1 MATYN
6 KETFKRLF
14 QSKFNLSKWQML
26 LQDYFHADKVRVSP
40 EVLDE
45 DAEDRKGY
53 FLGSM
58 TTRDNYELGFFYY
71 EMEDGSVLR
80 RKVGLRNL
88 IRPYLGYGFDAALA
102 VFNDGTNWR
111 LSLICDLKED
121 ATSTKRFTYVF
132 GDEKAF
138 YKTPIL
144 RFESLRTKANEFLEI
159 KKAFSVEALSDDFFD
174 EYRKQYAEFVKF
186 LTGKEYVKKGNKW
199 VEQETGEP
207 DVQYFT
213 SFKEDDKLVR
223 DYIKKM
229 MGRIVFLY
237 FLQSKGWLADNLH
250 YMHDLFYDA
259 SDEVKGNFLDKVLE
273 PMFFGLLNTKLEDRS
288 SAPLVNGV
296 GVKYIPNA
304 DEIPY
309 LNGGLFQ
316 QEKIDEVDSV
326 FPAGMFQSLF
336 DFFDSYNFTIDEND
350 PNDAEVGVDPEMLG
364 KIFENLLEDNKDKGA
379 FYTPK
384 EIVRYMC
391 QESLTAYL
399 QTGIEDAEVKEHIA
413 NFVKTN
419 DVEELGGAS
428 SELAMSIDQKL
439 IDVKICDPAIGS
451 GAFPMGLLRELYAC
465 RKSIEIFEEDNAAD
479 IKRHIIQN
487 NIYGVDIEKG
497 AVDIARLRFWL
508 ALIIDEK
515 EPMPLPN
522 LDFKIMQGNSLLE
535 SYKGVDL
542 DVTSKKLK
550 TGKDTKKTRGVLSL
564 GFEETDV
571 QKTIQD
577 LVKSYFSITD
587 HTLRAQRR
595 QQIDKYVKDYIKV
608 CAEGNH
614 EVQDAVDELEIPND
628 QFFLWHTYFADVFEQ
643 GGFDIV
649 IGNPPYI
656 GVKGHREIFEQVRL
670 GNLGKYFIGKMDYLY
685 FFFHLSLTMLKL
697 NGVSSFIT
705 TNYYVTADGAVK
717 LRKHL
722 RVSSSLLSL
731 INLGEMRLFENAPG
745 QHNMITLFRRTEG
758 DNKKDICRILDVHRT
773 GALNEILFTDI
784 ITGKDAETVYSVSS
798 QNMLFDGSECYIR
811 LANSQSTS
819 IDNILMKIQNGNQTI
834 REICTINQGI
844 VSGADYVSEKHL
856 SKYPISSQKRDG
868 IFVLDELHPS
878 DASVLNTILH
888 NSNDKTLLKVF
899 FKNSDIGKYVTN
911 EKSTKHI
918 LFLGK
923 DIKNELMLKKLYPII
938 AEHIYAFKQI
948 LVDKR
953 ASLNEKTEQWFT
965 LNRGTSHPEV
975 FSKCKIVCPQRSK
988 TNTFGYNECEW
999 YAASDVFFLTNPKEG
1014 YDLKYI
1020 LGLLNSKLYFMWLYS
1035 KGKRKGETLEL
1046 TATPLSEIPIKKVAD
1061 REMSSVVLL
1070 VDSII
1075 SAKKQGKNTS
1085 ALENQIDFLVYHLY
1099 GLTYDEVLI
1108 VDPDTPISREEYE
1121 AYKEE

>member
-26 LQDYFHADKVRVSP
+26 LQDYFHADKVRVRA
-40 EVLDE
+40 EALDE

-58 TTRDNYELGFFYY
+58 TTQDNYELGFFYY
-71 EMEDGSVLR
+71 DMEDGSVLR

-88 IRPYLGYGFDAALA
+88 ILPYLGYGFDAALA

-132 GDEKAF
+132 GDEKAY
-138 YKTPIL
+138 YKTPVS
-144 RFESLRTKANEFLEI
+144 RFVDLQKKANEFLEI
-159 KKAFSVEALSDDFFD
+159 KKAFSVEALSDDFFAA
-174 EYRKQYAEFVKF
+174 YRRQYAEFVKF

-213 SFKEDDKLVR
+213 SFKKDDKLVR

-237 FLQSKGWLADNLH
+237 FLQSKGWLAGNLH

-259 SDEVKGNFLDKVLE
+259 SDEVKGDFLDKVLE
-273 PMFFGLLNTKLEDRS
+273 PMFFGLLNTKPEDRS

-316 QEKIDEVDSV
+316 QEKIDEVESV

-399 QTGIEDAEVKEHIA
+399 QTGIDDAEVKEHIA

-571 QKTIQD
+571 QKIIQD

-614 EVQDAVDELEIPND
+614 EVQDAVDELETPND
-628 QFFLWHTYFADVFEQ
+628 QFFLWHTYFADVFEK

-649 IGNPPYI
+649 IGNPPYVNVEGI
-656 GVKGHREIFEQVRL
+656 SVEDKKIYKDTFTCFEKRADLFSLFLEMALTKLASASAVVTYIIPSIIHSNLSYKKLRNL
-670 GNLGKYFIGKMDYLY
+670 FLDNKWLSEVCYTGGKVFHAPTVDTTILRFCKRGNKKII
-685 FFFHLSLTMLKL
+685 LK
-697 NGVSSFIT
+697 NAVEFENQKVSSVPSDYFSLFQNLISISDQK
-705 TNYYVTADGAVK
+705 TNDLMGK
-717 LRKHL
+717 LFNHDFP
-722 RVSSSLLSL
+722 
-731 INLGEMRLFENAPG
+731 RLDEN
-745 QHNMITLFRRTEG
+745 F
-758 DNKKDICRILDVHRT
+758 
-773 GALNEILFTDI
+773 
-784 ITGKDAETVYSVSS
+784 SV
-798 QNMLFDGSECYIR
+798 F
-811 LANSQSTS
+811 
-819 IDNILMKIQNGNQTI
+819 
-834 REICTINQGI
+834 QGI
-844 VSGADYVSEKHL
+844 VTGNNPAFIFDSEAEALSNGIDKELLHSLCHGRDIERYAVRSRERRILYVDSSINLSTYPNTEKWLLTFKEELDKRNQGKSDIIAWNSLHRPRVKSELDLKEKIL
-856 SKYPISSQKRDG
+856 VQNTRNEALKTRICA
-868 IFVLDELHPS
+868 VLDDKSVYGSQGVNFIIPNDVHASLRYLLGILDSTLINYLFATRFLNLAIKAEYLKQLRIPIPS
-878 DASVLNTILH
+878 AVILKQLESLVSKVL
-888 NSNDKTLLKVF
+888 
-899 FKNSDIGKYVTN
+899 
-911 EKSTKHI
+911 E
-918 LFLGK
+918 
-923 DIKNELMLKKLYPII
+923 LKKVNIE
-938 AEHIYAFKQI
+938 A
-948 LVDKR
+948 DTT
-953 ASLNEKTEQWFT
+953 SLE
-965 LNRGTSHPEV
+965 
-975 FSKCKIVCPQRSK
+975 
-988 TNTFGYNECEW
+988 Y
-999 YAASDVFFLTNPKEG
+999 
-1014 YDLKYI
+1014 
-1020 LGLLNSKLYFMWLYS
+1020 
-1035 KGKRKGETLEL
+1035 
-1046 TATPLSEIPIKKVAD
+1046 
-1061 REMSSVVLL
+1061 
-1070 VDSII
+1070 
-1075 SAKKQGKNTS
+1075 
-1085 ALENQIDFLVYHLY
+1085 QIDFLVYHLY

-1108 VDPDTPISREEYE
+1108 VDPETPISREEYE

>member
-58 TTRDNYELGFFYY
+58 TTQDNYELGFFYY

-111 LSLICDLKED
+111 LSLICDLNED

-207 DVQYFT
+207 DAQYFT

-237 FLQSKGWLADNLH
+237 FLQSKGWLAGNLH

-273 PMFFGLLNTKLEDRS
+273 PMFFGLLNTKPEDRS
-288 SAPLVNGV
+288 SAPMVNGV

-304 DEIPY
+304 DKIPY

-316 QEKIDEVDSV
+316 QEKIDEVDSC

-399 QTGIEDAEVKEHIA
+399 QTGIDDAEVKEHIA

-649 IGNPPYI
+649 IGNPPY
-656 GVKGHREIFEQVRL
+656 GVSIKDDYRKAVVASWGNVPDYEIYYYFIVLAAPLLKEKGIMSYIIPNTFLFNTFAKHFREMLVEKWNVLEILDCTKFPIFESAVVRNAINLFQKDSEGSKQVGYRNTANVTSFSDLLEREREFMTVESLLAMNQNWGLAFYLGANDIKVINQISSSIDSICNHYDVSQGYIPYRKSDLIKIYGKEEGERIVKERLWHSLQPLDNTYIQEIYGRDITKYSYHSTGEYVKYGKHLACYVDLKFFNSSRLLVREI
-670 GNLGKYFIGKMDYLY
+670 
-685 FFFHLSLTMLKL
+685 
-697 NGVSSFIT
+697 
-705 TNYYVTADGAVK
+705 TN
-717 LRKHL
+717 
-722 RVSSSLLSL
+722 
-731 INLGEMRLFENAPG
+731 P
-745 QHNMITLFRRTEG
+745 Q
-758 DNKKDICRILDVHRT
+758 
-773 GALNEILFTDI
+773 I
-784 ITGKDAETVYSVSS
+784 IAC
-798 QNMLFDGSECYIR
+798 L
-811 LANSQSTS
+811 
-819 IDNILMKIQNGNQTI
+819 
-834 REICTINQGI
+834 
-844 VSGADYVSEKHL
+844 
-856 SKYPISSQKRDG
+856 
-868 IFVLDELHPS
+868 LDELFVNDPQLI
-878 DASVLNTILH
+878 SVIVRDERYSL
-888 NSNDKTLLKVF
+888 
-899 FKNSDIGKYVTN
+899 
-911 EKSTKHI
+911 E
-918 LFLGK
+918 FLWG
-923 DIKNELMLKKLYPII
+923 I
-938 AEHIYAFKQI
+938 
-948 LVDKR
+948 
-953 ASLNEKTEQWFT
+953 
-965 LNRGTSHPEV
+965 
-975 FSKCKIVCPQRSK
+975 
-988 TNTFGYNECEW
+988 
-999 YAASDVFFLTNPKEG
+999 
-1014 YDLKYI
+1014 
-1020 LGLLNSKLYFMWLYS
+1020 LNSKLATYYHFHHS
-1035 KGKRKGETLEL
+1035 PKATKGAFPKILVQDIKGF
-1046 TATPLSEIPIKKVAD
+1046 PLPIASNEQISSLGKVSKKV
-1061 REMSSVVLL
+1061 LT
-1070 VDSII
+1070 
-1075 SAKKQGKNTS
+1075 KKKSNLSTDTS

>member
-40 EVLDE
+40 EILDE

-58 TTRDNYELGFFYY
+58 TTQDNYELGFFYY

-132 GDEKAF
+132 GDEKAY

-186 LTGKEYVKKGNKW
+186 LTGKEYVKKGKKW
-199 VEQETGEP
+199 VEQKTGEP
-207 DVQYFT
+207 DAQYFT
-213 SFKEDDKLVR
+213 SFKKDDKLVR

-237 FLQSKGWLADNLH
+237 FLQSKGWLAGNLH

-259 SDEVKGNFLDKVLE
+259 SDEVKGDFLDKVLE
-273 PMFFGLLNTKLEDRS
+273 PMFFGLLNTKPEDRS

-399 QTGIEDAEVKEHIA
+399 QTDIDDAEVKEHIA
-413 NFVKTN
+413 NYVKTN

-587 HTLRAQRR
+587 HTKRAQRR
-595 QQIDKYVKDYIKV
+595 QQIDKYVKDYIKI

-614 EVQDAVDELEIPND
+614 EVQDAVDKLEIPND
-628 QFFLWHTYFADVFEQ
+628 QFFLWHTYFADVFEK

-649 IGNPPYI
+649 IGNPPY
-656 GVKGHREIFEQVRL
+656 GVSIKDDYRKAVVASWGNVPDYEIYYYFIVLAAPLLKEKGIMSYIIPKTFLFNTFAKHFREMLVEKWNVLEILDCTKFPIFESAVVRNAINLFQKDSEGSKQVGYRNTANVTSFSDLLEREREFMTVESLLAMNQNWGLAYFLPTSIRNVVNLISSSPLTVKDVFPEISQGLIAYDKYKGQSEEIIKSRAYHSFIYKDGLKKWLWGEDVTRYNLTWNGKEYIDYCNGIANPRNPSFFVGKRMLVREITNPSIFAALIEIEAYNDPSIIIVKESR
-670 GNLGKYFIGKMDYLY
+670 DYP
-685 FFFHLSLTMLKL
+685 
-697 NGVSSFIT
+697 I
-705 TNYYVTADGAVK
+705 
-717 LRKHL
+717 
-722 RVSSSLLSL
+722 
-731 INLGEMRLFENAPG
+731 
-745 QHNMITLFRRTEG
+745 
-758 DNKKDICRILDVHRT
+758 
-773 GALNEILFTDI
+773 EIL
-784 ITGKDAETVYSVSS
+784 V
-798 QNMLFDGSECYIR
+798 
-811 LANSQSTS
+811 
-819 IDNILMKIQNGNQTI
+819 
-834 REICTINQGI
+834 GI
-844 VSGADYVSEKHL
+844 
-856 SKYPISSQKRDG
+856 
-868 IFVLDELHPS
+868 
-878 DASVLNTILH
+878 
-888 NSNDKTLLKVF
+888 
-899 FKNSDIGKYVTN
+899 
-911 EKSTKHI
+911 
-918 LFLGK
+918 
-923 DIKNELMLKKLYPII
+923 M
-938 AEHIYAFKQI
+938 
-948 LVDKR
+948 
-953 ASLNEKTEQWFT
+953 
-965 LNRGTSHPEV
+965 
-975 FSKCKIVCPQRSK
+975 
-988 TNTFGYNECEW
+988 
-999 YAASDVFFLTNPKEG
+999 
-1014 YDLKYI
+1014 
-1020 LGLLNSKLYFMWLYS
+1020 NSKLATFFHFNHSPKATKGAFPKILVQDIKEYPLPKVNLDERKILMRLVDDVTTIK
-1035 KGKRKGETLEL
+1035 KGK
-1046 TATPLSEIPIKKVAD
+1046 SIAD
-1061 REMSSVVLL
+1061 
-1070 VDSII
+1070 
-1075 SAKKQGKNTS
+1075 TS

-1108 VDPDTPISREEYE
+1108 VDPETPISREEYE
-1121 AYKEE
+1121 SYNIEQ

>member
-40 EVLDE
+40 EILDE

-58 TTRDNYELGFFYY
+58 TTQDNYELGFFYY
-71 EMEDGSVLR
+71 EMDDGSVLR

-111 LSLICDLKED
+111 LSLICDLKEN

-132 GDEKAF
+132 GDEKAY

-186 LTGKEYVKKGNKW
+186 LTGKEYVKKGKKW
-199 VEQETGEP
+199 VEQKTGEP
-207 DVQYFT
+207 DAQYFT
-213 SFKEDDKLVR
+213 SFKKDDKLVR

-237 FLQSKGWLADNLH
+237 FLQSKGWLAGNLH

-259 SDEVKGNFLDKVLE
+259 SDEVKGDFLDKVLE
-273 PMFFGLLNTKLEDRS
+273 PMFFGLLNTKPEDRS

-316 QEKIDEVDSV
+316 QEKIDEVDSC

-399 QTGIEDAEVKEHIA
+399 QTGIDDAEVKEHIA
-413 NFVKTN
+413 NYVKTN

-508 ALIIDEK
+508 PLIIDEK

-614 EVQDAVDELEIPND
+614 EVQDAVDKLEIPND
-628 QFFLWHTYFADVFEQ
+628 QFFLWHTYFADVFEK

-649 IGNPPYI
+649 IGNPPY
-656 GVKGHREIFEQVRL
+656 GVSIKDDYRKAVVASWGNVPDYEIYYYFIVLAAPLLKEKGIMSYIIPNTFLFNTFAKHFREMLVEKWNVLEILDCTKFPIFESAVVRNAINLFQKDSEGSKQVGYRNTANVTSFSDLLEREREFMTVESLLAMNQNWGVAYFLPTSIRNVVNLISSSPLTVKDVFPEISQGLIAYDKYKGQSEEIIKSRAYHSFIYKDGLKKWLWGEDVTRYNLTWNGKEYIDYCNGIANPRNPSFFVGKRMLVREITNPSIFAALIEIEAYNDPSIIIVKESR
-670 GNLGKYFIGKMDYLY
+670 DYP
-685 FFFHLSLTMLKL
+685 
-697 NGVSSFIT
+697 I
-705 TNYYVTADGAVK
+705 
-717 LRKHL
+717 
-722 RVSSSLLSL
+722 
-731 INLGEMRLFENAPG
+731 
-745 QHNMITLFRRTEG
+745 
-758 DNKKDICRILDVHRT
+758 
-773 GALNEILFTDI
+773 EIL
-784 ITGKDAETVYSVSS
+784 V
-798 QNMLFDGSECYIR
+798 
-811 LANSQSTS
+811 
-819 IDNILMKIQNGNQTI
+819 
-834 REICTINQGI
+834 GI
-844 VSGADYVSEKHL
+844 
-856 SKYPISSQKRDG
+856 
-868 IFVLDELHPS
+868 
-878 DASVLNTILH
+878 
-888 NSNDKTLLKVF
+888 
-899 FKNSDIGKYVTN
+899 
-911 EKSTKHI
+911 
-918 LFLGK
+918 
-923 DIKNELMLKKLYPII
+923 M
-938 AEHIYAFKQI
+938 
-948 LVDKR
+948 
-953 ASLNEKTEQWFT
+953 
-965 LNRGTSHPEV
+965 
-975 FSKCKIVCPQRSK
+975 
-988 TNTFGYNECEW
+988 
-999 YAASDVFFLTNPKEG
+999 
-1014 YDLKYI
+1014 
-1020 LGLLNSKLYFMWLYS
+1020 NSKLATFFHFNHSPKATKGAFPKILVQDIKEYPLPKVNLDERKILMRLVDDVTTIK
-1035 KGKRKGETLEL
+1035 KGK
-1046 TATPLSEIPIKKVAD
+1046 SIAD
-1061 REMSSVVLL
+1061 
-1070 VDSII
+1070 
-1075 SAKKQGKNTS
+1075 TS

-1108 VDPDTPISREEYE
+1108 VDPETPISREEYQSYNIE
-1121 AYKEE
+1121 Q

>member
-40 EVLDE
+40 EALDE
-45 DAEDRKGY
+45 DTEDRKGY

-102 VFNDGTNWR
+102 VFNDGINWR

-132 GDEKAF
+132 GDEKAY
-138 YKTPIL
+138 YKTPVS
-144 RFESLRTKANEFLEI
+144 RFVDLQKKANEFLEI
-159 KKAFSVEALSDDFFD
+159 KKAFSVEALSDDFFAA
-174 EYRKQYAEFVKF
+174 YRKQYAEFVKF

-237 FLQSKGWLADNLH
+237 FLQSKGWLAGNLH

-259 SDEVKGNFLDKVLE
+259 SDEVKEDFLDKVLE
-273 PMFFGLLNTKLEDRS
+273 PMFFGLLNTKPEDRS

-428 SELAMSIDQKL
+428 SELAMSIDRKL

-649 IGNPPYI
+649 IGNPPY
-656 GVKGHREIFEQVRL
+656 GVSIKDDYRKAVVASWGNVPDYEIYYYFIVLAAPLLKEKGIMSYIIPNTFLFNTFAKYFREMLVEKWNVLEILDCTKFPIFESAVVRNAINLFQKDSEGSKQVGYRNTANVTSFSDLLEREREFMTVESLLAMNQNWGLAYFLPTSIRNVVNLISSSPLAVKDVFPEISQGLIAYDKYKGQSEKIIKSRAYHSFVYKDGLKKWLWGEDVTRYNLTWNGKEYIDYCNGIANPRNPSFFVGKRMLVREITNPSIFAALIEIEAYNDPSIIIVKESR
-670 GNLGKYFIGKMDYLY
+670 DYP
-685 FFFHLSLTMLKL
+685 
-697 NGVSSFIT
+697 I
-705 TNYYVTADGAVK
+705 
-717 LRKHL
+717 
-722 RVSSSLLSL
+722 
-731 INLGEMRLFENAPG
+731 
-745 QHNMITLFRRTEG
+745 
-758 DNKKDICRILDVHRT
+758 
-773 GALNEILFTDI
+773 EIL
-784 ITGKDAETVYSVSS
+784 V
-798 QNMLFDGSECYIR
+798 
-811 LANSQSTS
+811 
-819 IDNILMKIQNGNQTI
+819 
-834 REICTINQGI
+834 GI
-844 VSGADYVSEKHL
+844 
-856 SKYPISSQKRDG
+856 
-868 IFVLDELHPS
+868 
-878 DASVLNTILH
+878 
-888 NSNDKTLLKVF
+888 
-899 FKNSDIGKYVTN
+899 
-911 EKSTKHI
+911 
-918 LFLGK
+918 
-923 DIKNELMLKKLYPII
+923 M
-938 AEHIYAFKQI
+938 
-948 LVDKR
+948 
-953 ASLNEKTEQWFT
+953 
-965 LNRGTSHPEV
+965 
-975 FSKCKIVCPQRSK
+975 
-988 TNTFGYNECEW
+988 
-999 YAASDVFFLTNPKEG
+999 
-1014 YDLKYI
+1014 
-1020 LGLLNSKLYFMWLYS
+1020 NSKLATFFHFNHSPKATKGAFPKILVQDIKEFPLPKVNSDERKILMRLVDDVTTIK
-1035 KGKRKGETLEL
+1035 KGK
-1046 TATPLSEIPIKKVAD
+1046 
-1061 REMSSVVLL
+1061 
-1070 VDSII
+1070 SI
-1075 SAKKQGKNTS
+1075 AETS

>member
-14 QSKFNLSKWQML
+14 QSKFNLSKWQIL

-45 DAEDRKGY
+45 DAKDRKGY

-58 TTRDNYELGFFYY
+58 TTQDNYELGFFYY

-199 VEQETGEP
+199 VEQKTGEP
-207 DVQYFT
+207 DAQYFT
-213 SFKEDDKLVR
+213 SFKKDDKLVR

-237 FLQSKGWLADNLH
+237 FLQSKGWLAGNLH

-273 PMFFGLLNTKLEDRS
+273 PMFFGLLNTRSEDRS

-428 SELAMSIDQKL
+428 SELAMSIDRKL

-649 IGNPPYI
+649 IGNPPY
-656 GVKGHREIFEQVRL
+656 GVSIKDDYRKAVVASWGNVPDYEIYYYFIVLAAPLLKEKGIMSYIIPNTFLFNTFAKYFREMLVEKWNVLEILDCTKFPIFESAVVRNAINLFQKDSEGSKQVGYRNTANVTSFSDLLEREREFMTVESLLAMNQNWGLAYFLPTSIRNVVNLISSSPLAVKDVFPEISQGLIAYDKYKGQSEKIIKSRAYHSFVYKDGLKKWLWGEDVTRYNLTWNGKEYIDYCNGIANPRNPSFFVGKRMLVREITNPSIFAALIEIEAYNDPSIIIVKESR
-670 GNLGKYFIGKMDYLY
+670 DYP
-685 FFFHLSLTMLKL
+685 
-697 NGVSSFIT
+697 I
-705 TNYYVTADGAVK
+705 
-717 LRKHL
+717 
-722 RVSSSLLSL
+722 
-731 INLGEMRLFENAPG
+731 
-745 QHNMITLFRRTEG
+745 
-758 DNKKDICRILDVHRT
+758 
-773 GALNEILFTDI
+773 EIL
-784 ITGKDAETVYSVSS
+784 V
-798 QNMLFDGSECYIR
+798 
-811 LANSQSTS
+811 
-819 IDNILMKIQNGNQTI
+819 
-834 REICTINQGI
+834 GI
-844 VSGADYVSEKHL
+844 
-856 SKYPISSQKRDG
+856 
-868 IFVLDELHPS
+868 
-878 DASVLNTILH
+878 
-888 NSNDKTLLKVF
+888 
-899 FKNSDIGKYVTN
+899 
-911 EKSTKHI
+911 
-918 LFLGK
+918 
-923 DIKNELMLKKLYPII
+923 M
-938 AEHIYAFKQI
+938 
-948 LVDKR
+948 
-953 ASLNEKTEQWFT
+953 
-965 LNRGTSHPEV
+965 
-975 FSKCKIVCPQRSK
+975 
-988 TNTFGYNECEW
+988 
-999 YAASDVFFLTNPKEG
+999 
-1014 YDLKYI
+1014 
-1020 LGLLNSKLYFMWLYS
+1020 NSKLATFFHFNHSPKATKGAFPKILVQDIKEFPLPKVNSDERKILMRLVDDVTTIK
-1035 KGKRKGETLEL
+1035 KGK
-1046 TATPLSEIPIKKVAD
+1046 
-1061 REMSSVVLL
+1061 
-1070 VDSII
+1070 SI
-1075 SAKKQGKNTS
+1075 AETS

-1121 AYKEE
+1121 AYKEK

>member
-58 TTRDNYELGFFYY
+58 TTQDNYELGFFYY

-111 LSLICDLKED
+111 LSLICDLKEN

-174 EYRKQYAEFVKF
+174 AYRKQYAEFVKF
-186 LTGKEYVKKGNKW
+186 ITGKEYVKKGNKW

-237 FLQSKGWLADNLH
+237 FLQSKGWLAGNLH

-259 SDEVKGNFLDKVLE
+259 SDEVKGDFLDKVLE
-273 PMFFGLLNTKLEDRS
+273 PMFFGLLNTKPEDRS

-304 DEIPY
+304 HEIPY

-595 QQIDKYVKDYIKV
+595 QQIDKYVKDYIKI

-628 QFFLWHTYFADVFEQ
+628 QFFLWHTYFADVFEK

-649 IGNPPYI
+649 IGNPPYVNVEGI
-656 GVKGHREIFEQVRL
+656 SVEDKKIYKDTFTCFEKRADLFSLFLEMALTKL
-670 GNLGKYFIGKMDYLY
+670 GSASAVVTYIIPSIIHSNLSYKKLRNLFLDNKWLSEVCYTGGKV
-685 FFFHLSLTMLKL
+685 FHAPTVDTTILRFCKRGNKKIILK
-697 NGVSSFIT
+697 NAVDFENQQVSSVPSDYFSLFQNLISISDQK
-705 TNYYVTADGAVK
+705 TNDLMGK
-717 LRKHL
+717 LFNHDFP
-722 RVSSSLLSL
+722 
-731 INLGEMRLFENAPG
+731 RLDEN
-745 QHNMITLFRRTEG
+745 F
-758 DNKKDICRILDVHRT
+758 
-773 GALNEILFTDI
+773 
-784 ITGKDAETVYSVSS
+784 SV
-798 QNMLFDGSECYIR
+798 F
-811 LANSQSTS
+811 
-819 IDNILMKIQNGNQTI
+819 
-834 REICTINQGI
+834 QGI
-844 VSGADYVSEKHL
+844 VTGNNPAFIFDSEAEALSNGIDKELLHPLCHGRDIERYAVRSRERRILYVDSSINLSTYPNTEKWLLTFKEELDKRNQGKSDIIAWNSLHRPRVKSELDWKEKIL
-856 SKYPISSQKRDG
+856 VQNTRNEALKTRICA
-868 IFVLDELHPS
+868 VLDDKSVYGSQGVNFIIPNDVHASLRYLLGILDSTLINYLFATKFLNLAIKAEYLKQLRMPIPS
-878 DASVLNTILH
+878 AAIQKQLESLVSRVL
-888 NSNDKTLLKVF
+888 
-899 FKNSDIGKYVTN
+899 
-911 EKSTKHI
+911 E
-918 LFLGK
+918 
-923 DIKNELMLKKLYPII
+923 LKKVNIE
-938 AEHIYAFKQI
+938 A
-948 LVDKR
+948 D
-953 ASLNEKTEQWFT
+953 T
-965 LNRGTSHPEV
+965 TS
-975 FSKCKIVCPQRSK
+975 
-988 TNTFGYNECEW
+988 
-999 YAASDVFFLTNPKEG
+999 
-1014 YDLKYI
+1014 
-1020 LGLLNSKLYFMWLYS
+1020 
-1035 KGKRKGETLEL
+1035 
-1046 TATPLSEIPIKKVAD
+1046 
-1061 REMSSVVLL
+1061 
-1070 VDSII
+1070 
-1075 SAKKQGKNTS
+1075 
-1085 ALENQIDFLVYHLY
+1085 LENQIDFLVYHLY

-1108 VDPDTPISREEYE
+1108 QILQSLVRSMRHIKRNKDGIW
-1121 AYKEE
+1121 K

>member
-1 MATYN
+1 
-6 KETFKRLF
+6 
-14 QSKFNLSKWQML
+14 ML

-58 TTRDNYELGFFYY
+58 TTQDNYELGFFYY

-159 KKAFSVEALSDDFFD
+159 KKAFSVEALSDDFFAA
-174 EYRKQYAEFVKF
+174 YRKQYAEFVKF

-199 VEQETGEP
+199 VEQKTGEP

-237 FLQSKGWLADNLH
+237 FLQSKGWLAGNLH

-259 SDEVKGNFLDKVLE
+259 SDEVKVDFLDKVLE
-273 PMFFGLLNTKLEDRS
+273 PMFFGLLNTKPEDRS

-304 DEIPY
+304 DKIPY

-316 QEKIDEVDSV
+316 QEKIDEVDSC

-399 QTGIEDAEVKEHIA
+399 QTDIDDAEVKEHIA

-587 HTLRAQRR
+587 HTKRAQRR

-628 QFFLWHTYFADVFEQ
+628 QFFLWHTYFADVFEK

-649 IGNPPYI
+649 IGNPPYVNVEGI
-656 GVKGHREIFEQVRL
+656 SVEDKKIYKDTFTCFEKRADLFSLFLEMALTKLASASAVVTYIIPSIIHSNLSYKKLRNL
-670 GNLGKYFIGKMDYLY
+670 FLDNKWLSEVCYTGGKVFHAPTVDTTILRFCKSGNKKII
-685 FFFHLSLTMLKL
+685 LK
-697 NGVSSFIT
+697 NAVDFENQQVSSVPSDYFSLFQNLISISDQK
-705 TNYYVTADGAVK
+705 TNDLMGK
-717 LRKHL
+717 LFNHDFP
-722 RVSSSLLSL
+722 
-731 INLGEMRLFENAPG
+731 RLDEN
-745 QHNMITLFRRTEG
+745 F
-758 DNKKDICRILDVHRT
+758 
-773 GALNEILFTDI
+773 
-784 ITGKDAETVYSVSS
+784 SV
-798 QNMLFDGSECYIR
+798 F
-811 LANSQSTS
+811 
-819 IDNILMKIQNGNQTI
+819 
-834 REICTINQGI
+834 QGI
-844 VSGADYVSEKHL
+844 VTGNNPAFIFASEAEALSNGIDKELLHPLCHGRDIERYAVRSRERRILYLNNSVNIETYPNTETWLAAFKDAL
-856 SKYPISSQKRDG
+856 SKRREAKNGAIQWYSLQWPRVKRELDLKEK
-868 IFVLDELHPS
+868 ILVQNTRNEALKTRICAVLDDKSVYGSQGVNFIILNDVHVSLRYLLGILDSTLINYLFATKFLNLAIKAEYLKQLRIPIPS
-878 DASVLNTILH
+878 AVILKQLESLVSKVL
-888 NSNDKTLLKVF
+888 
-899 FKNSDIGKYVTN
+899 
-911 EKSTKHI
+911 E
-918 LFLGK
+918 
-923 DIKNELMLKKLYPII
+923 LKKVNIE
-938 AEHIYAFKQI
+938 A
-948 LVDKR
+948 DTT
-953 ASLNEKTEQWFT
+953 SLE
-965 LNRGTSHPEV
+965 
-975 FSKCKIVCPQRSK
+975 
-988 TNTFGYNECEW
+988 Y
-999 YAASDVFFLTNPKEG
+999 
-1014 YDLKYI
+1014 
-1020 LGLLNSKLYFMWLYS
+1020 
-1035 KGKRKGETLEL
+1035 
-1046 TATPLSEIPIKKVAD
+1046 
-1061 REMSSVVLL
+1061 
-1070 VDSII
+1070 
-1075 SAKKQGKNTS
+1075 
-1085 ALENQIDFLVYHLY
+1085 QIDFCVYHLY

-1108 VDPDTPISREEYE
+1108 VDPETPISREEYQSYNIE
-1121 AYKEE
+1121 Q

>member
-40 EVLDE
+40 EILDE

-58 TTRDNYELGFFYY
+58 TTQDNYELGFFYY

-132 GDEKAF
+132 GDEKAY

-186 LTGKEYVKKGNKW
+186 LTGKEYVKKGKKW
-199 VEQETGEP
+199 VEQKTGEP
-207 DVQYFT
+207 DAQYFT
-213 SFKEDDKLVR
+213 SFKKDDKLVR

-237 FLQSKGWLADNLH
+237 FLQSKGWLAGNLH

-259 SDEVKGNFLDKVLE
+259 SDEVKGDFLDKVLE
-273 PMFFGLLNTKLEDRS
+273 PMFFGLLNTKPEDRS

-399 QTGIEDAEVKEHIA
+399 QTDIDDAEVKEHIA
-413 NFVKTN
+413 NYVKTN

-465 RKSIEIFEEDNAAD
+465 RKSIEIFKEDNAAD

-587 HTLRAQRR
+587 HTKRAQRR
-595 QQIDKYVKDYIKV
+595 QQIDKYVKDYIKI

-614 EVQDAVDELEIPND
+614 EVQDAVDKLEIPND
-628 QFFLWHTYFADVFEQ
+628 QFFLWHTYFADVFEK

-649 IGNPPYI
+649 IGNPPY
-656 GVKGHREIFEQVRL
+656 GVSIKDDYRKAVVASWGNVPDYEIYYYFIVLAAPLLKEKGIMSYIIPKTFLFNTFAKHFREMLVEKWNVLEILDCTKFPIFESAVVRNAINLFQKDSEGSKQVGYRNTANVTSFSDLLEREREFMTVESLLAMNQNWGLAYFLPTSIRNVVNLISSSPLTVKDVFPEISQGLIAYDKYKGQSEEIIKSRAYHSFIYKDGLKKWLWGEDVTRYNLTWNGKEYIDYCNGIANPRNPSFFVGKRMLVREITNPSIFAALIEIEAYNDPSIIIVKESR
-670 GNLGKYFIGKMDYLY
+670 DYP
-685 FFFHLSLTMLKL
+685 
-697 NGVSSFIT
+697 I
-705 TNYYVTADGAVK
+705 
-717 LRKHL
+717 
-722 RVSSSLLSL
+722 
-731 INLGEMRLFENAPG
+731 
-745 QHNMITLFRRTEG
+745 
-758 DNKKDICRILDVHRT
+758 
-773 GALNEILFTDI
+773 EIL
-784 ITGKDAETVYSVSS
+784 V
-798 QNMLFDGSECYIR
+798 
-811 LANSQSTS
+811 
-819 IDNILMKIQNGNQTI
+819 
-834 REICTINQGI
+834 GI
-844 VSGADYVSEKHL
+844 
-856 SKYPISSQKRDG
+856 
-868 IFVLDELHPS
+868 
-878 DASVLNTILH
+878 
-888 NSNDKTLLKVF
+888 
-899 FKNSDIGKYVTN
+899 
-911 EKSTKHI
+911 
-918 LFLGK
+918 
-923 DIKNELMLKKLYPII
+923 M
-938 AEHIYAFKQI
+938 
-948 LVDKR
+948 
-953 ASLNEKTEQWFT
+953 
-965 LNRGTSHPEV
+965 
-975 FSKCKIVCPQRSK
+975 
-988 TNTFGYNECEW
+988 
-999 YAASDVFFLTNPKEG
+999 
-1014 YDLKYI
+1014 
-1020 LGLLNSKLYFMWLYS
+1020 NSKLATFFHFNHSPKATKGAFPKILVQDIKEYPLPKVNLDERKILMRLVDDVTTIK
-1035 KGKRKGETLEL
+1035 KGK
-1046 TATPLSEIPIKKVAD
+1046 SIAD
-1061 REMSSVVLL
+1061 
-1070 VDSII
+1070 
-1075 SAKKQGKNTS
+1075 TS

-1108 VDPDTPISREEYE
+1108 VDPETPISREEYE
-1121 AYKEE
+1121 SYNIEQ

>member
-58 TTRDNYELGFFYY
+58 TTQDNYELGFFYY

-88 IRPYLGYGFDAALA
+88 IRPYLGFGFDAALA

-159 KKAFSVEALSDDFFD
+159 KKAFSVEALSDDFFAA
-174 EYRKQYAEFVKF
+174 YRKQYAEFVKF

-207 DVQYFT
+207 DAQYFT

-237 FLQSKGWLADNLH
+237 FLQSKGWLAGNLH

-259 SDEVKGNFLDKVLE
+259 SDEVKGDFLDKVLE
-273 PMFFGLLNTKLEDRS
+273 PMFFGLLNTKPEDRS

-399 QTGIEDAEVKEHIA
+399 QTGIDDAEVKEHIA

-614 EVQDAVDELEIPND
+614 EVQDAVDKLEIPND
-628 QFFLWHTYFADVFEQ
+628 KFFLWHTYFADVFEK

-649 IGNPPYI
+649 IGNPPYVNVEGI
-656 GVKGHREIFEQVRL
+656 SVEDKKIYKDTFTCFEKRADLFSLFLEMALTKLASASAVVTYIIPSIIHSNLSYKKLRNL
-670 GNLGKYFIGKMDYLY
+670 FLDNKWLSEVCYTGGKVFHAPTVDTTILRFCKSGNKKII
-685 FFFHLSLTMLKL
+685 LK
-697 NGVSSFIT
+697 NAVDFENQQVSSVPSDYFSLFQNLISISDQK
-705 TNYYVTADGAVK
+705 TNDLMGK
-717 LRKHL
+717 LFNHDFP
-722 RVSSSLLSL
+722 
-731 INLGEMRLFENAPG
+731 RLDEN
-745 QHNMITLFRRTEG
+745 F
-758 DNKKDICRILDVHRT
+758 
-773 GALNEILFTDI
+773 
-784 ITGKDAETVYSVSS
+784 SV
-798 QNMLFDGSECYIR
+798 F
-811 LANSQSTS
+811 
-819 IDNILMKIQNGNQTI
+819 
-834 REICTINQGI
+834 QGI
-844 VSGADYVSEKHL
+844 VTGNNPAFIFASEAEALSNGIDKELLHPLCHGRDIERYAVRSRERRILYLNNSVNIETYPNTETWLAAFKDAL
-856 SKYPISSQKRDG
+856 SKRREAKNGAIQWYSLQWPRVKRELDLKEK
-868 IFVLDELHPS
+868 ILVQNTRNEALKTRICAVLDDKSVYGSQGVNFIILNDVHVSLRYLLGILDSTLINYLFATKFLNLAIKAEYLKQLRIPIPS
-878 DASVLNTILH
+878 AVILKQLESLVSKVL
-888 NSNDKTLLKVF
+888 
-899 FKNSDIGKYVTN
+899 
-911 EKSTKHI
+911 E
-918 LFLGK
+918 
-923 DIKNELMLKKLYPII
+923 LKKVNIE
-938 AEHIYAFKQI
+938 A
-948 LVDKR
+948 DTT
-953 ASLNEKTEQWFT
+953 SLE
-965 LNRGTSHPEV
+965 
-975 FSKCKIVCPQRSK
+975 
-988 TNTFGYNECEW
+988 Y
-999 YAASDVFFLTNPKEG
+999 
-1014 YDLKYI
+1014 
-1020 LGLLNSKLYFMWLYS
+1020 
-1035 KGKRKGETLEL
+1035 
-1046 TATPLSEIPIKKVAD
+1046 
-1061 REMSSVVLL
+1061 
-1070 VDSII
+1070 
-1075 SAKKQGKNTS
+1075 
-1085 ALENQIDFLVYHLY
+1085 QIDFCVYHLY

-1108 VDPDTPISREEYE
+1108 VDPETPISREEYQSYNIE
-1121 AYKEE
+1121 Q

>member
-207 DVQYFT
+207 DAQYIT
-213 SFKEDDKLVR
+213 SFKKDDKLVR

-237 FLQSKGWLADNLH
+237 FLQSKGWLAGNLH

-259 SDEVKGNFLDKVLE
+259 SDEVKGDFLDKVLE
-273 PMFFGLLNTKLEDRS
+273 PMFFGLLNTRPEDRS

-304 DEIPY
+304 GEIPY

-316 QEKIDEVDSV
+316 QEKIDEVESV

-399 QTGIEDAEVKEHIA
+399 QTGIEDVEVKEHIA

-419 DVEELGGAS
+419 DVEKLGGAS
-428 SELAMSIDQKL
+428 SELAMSIDRKL

-595 QQIDKYVKDYIKV
+595 QQIDKYVKDYIKI

-649 IGNPPYI
+649 IGNPPY
-656 GVKGHREIFEQVRL
+656 GVSIKDDYRKAVVASWGNVPDYEIYYYFIVLAAPLLKEKGIMSYIIPNTFLFNTFAKHFREMLVEKWNVLEILDCTKFPIFESAVVRNAINLFQKDSEGSKQVGYRNTANVTSFSDLLEREREFMTVESLLAMNQNWGLAYFLPTSIRNVVNLISSSPLAVKDVFPEISQGLIAYDKYKGQSEKIIKSRAYHSFVYKDGLKKWLWGEDVTRYNLTWNGKEYIDYCNSIANPRNPSFFVGKRMLVREITNPSIFAALIEIEAYNDPSIIIVKESR
-670 GNLGKYFIGKMDYLY
+670 DYP
-685 FFFHLSLTMLKL
+685 
-697 NGVSSFIT
+697 I
-705 TNYYVTADGAVK
+705 
-717 LRKHL
+717 
-722 RVSSSLLSL
+722 
-731 INLGEMRLFENAPG
+731 
-745 QHNMITLFRRTEG
+745 
-758 DNKKDICRILDVHRT
+758 
-773 GALNEILFTDI
+773 EIL
-784 ITGKDAETVYSVSS
+784 V
-798 QNMLFDGSECYIR
+798 
-811 LANSQSTS
+811 
-819 IDNILMKIQNGNQTI
+819 
-834 REICTINQGI
+834 GI
-844 VSGADYVSEKHL
+844 
-856 SKYPISSQKRDG
+856 
-868 IFVLDELHPS
+868 
-878 DASVLNTILH
+878 
-888 NSNDKTLLKVF
+888 
-899 FKNSDIGKYVTN
+899 
-911 EKSTKHI
+911 
-918 LFLGK
+918 
-923 DIKNELMLKKLYPII
+923 M
-938 AEHIYAFKQI
+938 
-948 LVDKR
+948 
-953 ASLNEKTEQWFT
+953 
-965 LNRGTSHPEV
+965 
-975 FSKCKIVCPQRSK
+975 
-988 TNTFGYNECEW
+988 
-999 YAASDVFFLTNPKEG
+999 
-1014 YDLKYI
+1014 
-1020 LGLLNSKLYFMWLYS
+1020 NSKLATFFHFNHSPKATKGAFPKILVQDIKEFPLPKVNSDERKILMRLVDDVTTIK
-1035 KGKRKGETLEL
+1035 KGK
-1046 TATPLSEIPIKKVAD
+1046 
-1061 REMSSVVLL
+1061 
-1070 VDSII
+1070 SI
-1075 SAKKQGKNTS
+1075 AETS

>member
-26 LQDYFHADKVRVSP
+26 LQDYFHADKVRVRA
-40 EVLDE
+40 EALDE

-58 TTRDNYELGFFYY
+58 TTQDNYELGFFYY

-207 DVQYFT
+207 DAQYFT

-237 FLQSKGWLADNLH
+237 FLQSKGWLAGNLH

-259 SDEVKGNFLDKVLE
+259 SDEVKGDFLDKVLE
-273 PMFFGLLNTKLEDRS
+273 PMFFGLLNTKPEDRS

-316 QEKIDEVDSV
+316 QEKIDEVESV

-399 QTGIEDAEVKEHIA
+399 QTGIDDAEVKEHIA

-535 SYKGVDL
+535 SYKGVNL

-628 QFFLWHTYFADVFEQ
+628 QFFLWHTYFADVFEK

-649 IGNPPYI
+649 IGNPPYVNVEGI
-656 GVKGHREIFEQVRL
+656 SVEDKKIYKDTFTCFEKRADLFSLFLEMALTKLASASAVVTYIIPSIIHSNLSYKKLRNL
-670 GNLGKYFIGKMDYLY
+670 FLDNKWLSEVCYTGGKVFHAPTVDTTILRFCKSGNKKII
-685 FFFHLSLTMLKL
+685 LK
-697 NGVSSFIT
+697 NAVDFENQQVSSVPSDYFSLFQNLISISDQK
-705 TNYYVTADGAVK
+705 TNDLMGK
-717 LRKHL
+717 LFNHDFP
-722 RVSSSLLSL
+722 
-731 INLGEMRLFENAPG
+731 RLDEN
-745 QHNMITLFRRTEG
+745 F
-758 DNKKDICRILDVHRT
+758 
-773 GALNEILFTDI
+773 
-784 ITGKDAETVYSVSS
+784 SV
-798 QNMLFDGSECYIR
+798 F
-811 LANSQSTS
+811 
-819 IDNILMKIQNGNQTI
+819 
-834 REICTINQGI
+834 QGI
-844 VSGADYVSEKHL
+844 VTGNNPAFIFASEAEALSNGIDKELLHPLCHGRDIERYAVRSRERRILYLNNSVNIETYPNTETWLAAFKDAL
-856 SKYPISSQKRDG
+856 SKRREAKNGAIQWYSLQWPRVKRELDLKEK
-868 IFVLDELHPS
+868 ILVQNTRNEALKTRICAVLDDKSVYGSQGVNFIILNDVHVSLRYLLGILDSTLINYLFATKFLNLAIKAEYLKQLRIPIPS
-878 DASVLNTILH
+878 AVILKQLESLVSKVL
-888 NSNDKTLLKVF
+888 
-899 FKNSDIGKYVTN
+899 
-911 EKSTKHI
+911 E
-918 LFLGK
+918 
-923 DIKNELMLKKLYPII
+923 LKKVNIE
-938 AEHIYAFKQI
+938 A
-948 LVDKR
+948 DTT
-953 ASLNEKTEQWFT
+953 SLE
-965 LNRGTSHPEV
+965 
-975 FSKCKIVCPQRSK
+975 
-988 TNTFGYNECEW
+988 Y
-999 YAASDVFFLTNPKEG
+999 
-1014 YDLKYI
+1014 
-1020 LGLLNSKLYFMWLYS
+1020 
-1035 KGKRKGETLEL
+1035 
-1046 TATPLSEIPIKKVAD
+1046 
-1061 REMSSVVLL
+1061 
-1070 VDSII
+1070 
-1075 SAKKQGKNTS
+1075 
-1085 ALENQIDFLVYHLY
+1085 QIDFCVYHLY

-1108 VDPDTPISREEYE
+1108 VDPETPISREEYQSYNIE
-1121 AYKEE
+1121 Q

>member
-1 MATYN
+1 
-6 KETFKRLF
+6 
-14 QSKFNLSKWQML
+14 ML

-58 TTRDNYELGFFYY
+58 TTQDNYELGFFYY

-132 GDEKAF
+132 GDEKAY

-207 DVQYFT
+207 DAQYFI
-213 SFKEDDKLVR
+213 SFKKDDKLVR

-237 FLQSKGWLADNLH
+237 FLQSKGWLAGNLH

-259 SDEVKGNFLDKVLE
+259 SEEVKGDFLDKVLE
-273 PMFFGLLNTKLEDRS
+273 PMFFGLLNTRPEDRS

-316 QEKIDEVDSV
+316 QEKIDEVESV

-399 QTGIEDAEVKEHIA
+399 QTGIDDAEVKEHIA

-451 GAFPMGLLRELYAC
+451 GAFPMGLLRELYSC

-571 QKTIQD
+571 QKIIQD

-649 IGNPPYI
+649 IGNPPY
-656 GVKGHREIFEQVRL
+656 GVSIKDDYRKAVVTSWGNVPDYEIYYYFIVLAAPLLKEKGIMSYIIPNTFLFNTFAKHFREMLVEKWNVLEILDCTKFPIFESAVVRNAINLFQKDSEGSKKVGYRNTANVTSFSDLLEREREFMTVESLLTMNQNWGLAYFLPTSIRNVVNLISSSPLAVKDVFPEISQGLIAYDKYKGQSEEIIKSRAYHSFVYKDGLKKWLWGEDVTRYNLTWNGKEYIDYCNGIANPRNPSFFVGKRMLVREITNPSIFAALIEIEAYNDPSIIIV
-670 GNLGKYFIGKMDYLY
+670 KESKDYP
-685 FFFHLSLTMLKL
+685 
-697 NGVSSFIT
+697 I
-705 TNYYVTADGAVK
+705 
-717 LRKHL
+717 
-722 RVSSSLLSL
+722 
-731 INLGEMRLFENAPG
+731 
-745 QHNMITLFRRTEG
+745 
-758 DNKKDICRILDVHRT
+758 
-773 GALNEILFTDI
+773 EIL
-784 ITGKDAETVYSVSS
+784 V
-798 QNMLFDGSECYIR
+798 
-811 LANSQSTS
+811 
-819 IDNILMKIQNGNQTI
+819 
-834 REICTINQGI
+834 GI
-844 VSGADYVSEKHL
+844 
-856 SKYPISSQKRDG
+856 
-868 IFVLDELHPS
+868 
-878 DASVLNTILH
+878 
-888 NSNDKTLLKVF
+888 
-899 FKNSDIGKYVTN
+899 
-911 EKSTKHI
+911 
-918 LFLGK
+918 
-923 DIKNELMLKKLYPII
+923 M
-938 AEHIYAFKQI
+938 
-948 LVDKR
+948 
-953 ASLNEKTEQWFT
+953 
-965 LNRGTSHPEV
+965 
-975 FSKCKIVCPQRSK
+975 
-988 TNTFGYNECEW
+988 
-999 YAASDVFFLTNPKEG
+999 
-1014 YDLKYI
+1014 
-1020 LGLLNSKLYFMWLYS
+1020 NSKLATFFHFNHSPKATKGAFPKILVQDIKEFPLPKVNSDERKILMRLVDDVTTIK
-1035 KGKRKGETLEL
+1035 KGK
-1046 TATPLSEIPIKKVAD
+1046 SIAD
-1061 REMSSVVLL
+1061 
-1070 VDSII
+1070 
-1075 SAKKQGKNTS
+1075 TS

-1108 VDPDTPISREEYE
+1108 VDPETPISREEYE

>member
-26 LQDYFHADKVRVSP
+26 LQDYFHADKVRVRP

-58 TTRDNYELGFFYY
+58 TTQDYYELGFFYY

-159 KKAFSVEALSDDFFD
+159 KKAFSVDALSDDFFD
-174 EYRKQYAEFVKF
+174 AYRKQYAEFVKF
-186 LTGKEYVKKGNKW
+186 ITGKEYVKKGNKW

-237 FLQSKGWLADNLH
+237 FLQSKGWLAGNLH

-259 SDEVKGNFLDKVLE
+259 SDEVKGDFLDKVLE
-273 PMFFGLLNTKLEDRS
+273 PMFFGLLNTKPEDRS
-288 SAPLVNGV
+288 SASLVNGV

-577 LVKSYFSITD
+577 LVKSYFSITE

-595 QQIDKYVKDYIKV
+595 QQIDKYVKDYIKI

-649 IGNPPYI
+649 IGNPPYVNVEGI
-656 GVKGHREIFEQVRL
+656 SVEDKKIYKDTFTCFEKRADLFSLFLEMALTKL
-670 GNLGKYFIGKMDYLY
+670 GSASAVVTYIIPSIIHSNLSYK
-685 FFFHLSLTMLKL
+685 
-697 NGVSSFIT
+697 
-705 TNYYVTADGAVK
+705 K
-717 LRKHL
+717 LRNLFLDNKWLSEVCYTGGKVFHAPTVDTTIL
-722 RVSSSLLSL
+722 RFCKRGNKKIILKNAV
-731 INLGEMRLFENAPG
+731 EFENQQVSYVPSDYFS
-745 QHNMITLFRRTEG
+745 LFQNLISISDQKTNDLMGKLFNHGFPR
-758 DNKKDICRILDVHRT
+758 LDE
-773 GALNEILFTDI
+773 NF
-784 ITGKDAETVYSVSS
+784 SV
-798 QNMLFDGSECYIR
+798 F
-811 LANSQSTS
+811 
-819 IDNILMKIQNGNQTI
+819 
-834 REICTINQGI
+834 QGI
-844 VSGADYVSEKHL
+844 VTGNNPAFIFDSEAEALSYGIDKELLHSLCHGRDIERYAVRSRERRILYLNNSVNIESYPKTETWLAAFKDAL
-856 SKYPISSQKRDG
+856 SKRREAKNGAIQWYSLQWPRVKSELDLKEKILVQNTRNEALKTR
-868 IFVLDELHPS
+868 ICAVLDDKSVYGSQGVNFIIPNDVHASLRYLLGILDSTLINYLFATKFLNLAIKAEYLKQLRIPIPS
-878 DASVLNTILH
+878 AAILKQLESLVSKVL
-888 NSNDKTLLKVF
+888 
-899 FKNSDIGKYVTN
+899 
-911 EKSTKHI
+911 E
-918 LFLGK
+918 
-923 DIKNELMLKKLYPII
+923 LKK
-938 AEHIYAFKQI
+938 
-948 LVDKR
+948 V
-953 ASLNEKTEQWFT
+953 N
-965 LNRGTSHPEV
+965 
-975 FSKCKIVCPQRSK
+975 
-988 TNTFGYNECEW
+988 
-999 YAASDVFFLTNPKEG
+999 
-1014 YDLKYI
+1014 
-1020 LGLLNSKLYFMWLYS
+1020 
-1035 KGKRKGETLEL
+1035 
-1046 TATPLSEIPIKKVAD
+1046 
-1061 REMSSVVLL
+1061 
-1070 VDSII
+1070 I
-1075 SAKKQGKNTS
+1075 SADTT
-1085 ALENQIDFLVYHLY
+1085 ALENQIDSLVYHLY

-1108 VDPDTPISREEYE
+1108 VDPETPISREEYE
-1121 AYKEE
+1121 AYNIEQ

>member
-58 TTRDNYELGFFYY
+58 TTQDNYELGFFYY

-111 LSLICDLKED
+111 LSLICDLKEN

-199 VEQETGEP
+199 VEQKTGEP

-237 FLQSKGWLADNLH
+237 FLQSKGWLAGNLH

-259 SDEVKGNFLDKVLE
+259 SDEVKGDFLDKVLE
-273 PMFFGLLNTKLEDRS
+273 PMFFGLLNTKPEDRS

-304 DEIPY
+304 EEIPY

-399 QTGIEDAEVKEHIA
+399 QTGIEDADVKEHIA

-649 IGNPPYI
+649 IGNPPY
-656 GVKGHREIFEQVRL
+656 GVSIKDDYRKAVVASWGNVPDYEIYYYFIVLAAPLLKEKGIMSYIIPNTFLFNTFAKHFREMLVEKWNVLEILDCTKFPIFESAVVRNAINLFQKDSEGSKQVGYRNTANVTSFSDLLEREREFMTVESLLAMNQNWGLAFYLGANDIKVINQISSSIDSICNHYDVSQGYIPYRKSDLIKIYGKEEGERIVKERLWHSLQPLDNTYIQEIYGRDITKYSYHSTGEYVKYGKHLACYVDLKFFNSSRLLVREI
-670 GNLGKYFIGKMDYLY
+670 
-685 FFFHLSLTMLKL
+685 
-697 NGVSSFIT
+697 
-705 TNYYVTADGAVK
+705 TN
-717 LRKHL
+717 
-722 RVSSSLLSL
+722 
-731 INLGEMRLFENAPG
+731 P
-745 QHNMITLFRRTEG
+745 Q
-758 DNKKDICRILDVHRT
+758 
-773 GALNEILFTDI
+773 I
-784 ITGKDAETVYSVSS
+784 IAC
-798 QNMLFDGSECYIR
+798 L
-811 LANSQSTS
+811 
-819 IDNILMKIQNGNQTI
+819 
-834 REICTINQGI
+834 
-844 VSGADYVSEKHL
+844 
-856 SKYPISSQKRDG
+856 
-868 IFVLDELHPS
+868 LDELFVNDPQLI
-878 DASVLNTILH
+878 SVIVRDERYSL
-888 NSNDKTLLKVF
+888 
-899 FKNSDIGKYVTN
+899 
-911 EKSTKHI
+911 E
-918 LFLGK
+918 FLWG
-923 DIKNELMLKKLYPII
+923 I
-938 AEHIYAFKQI
+938 
-948 LVDKR
+948 
-953 ASLNEKTEQWFT
+953 
-965 LNRGTSHPEV
+965 
-975 FSKCKIVCPQRSK
+975 
-988 TNTFGYNECEW
+988 
-999 YAASDVFFLTNPKEG
+999 
-1014 YDLKYI
+1014 
-1020 LGLLNSKLYFMWLYS
+1020 LNSKLATYYHFHHS
-1035 KGKRKGETLEL
+1035 PKATKGAFPKILVQDIKGF
-1046 TATPLSEIPIKKVAD
+1046 PLPIASNEQISSLGKVSKKV
-1061 REMSSVVLL
+1061 LT
-1070 VDSII
+1070 
-1075 SAKKQGKNTS
+1075 KKKSNLSTDTS

>member
-26 LQDYFHADKVRVSP
+26 LQDYFHADKVRVNA

-58 TTRDNYELGFFYY
+58 TTQDNYELGFFYY

-132 GDEKAF
+132 GDEKAY

-213 SFKEDDKLVR
+213 SFREDDKLVR

-237 FLQSKGWLADNLH
+237 FLQSKGWLAGNLH

-259 SDEVKGNFLDKVLE
+259 SDEVKGDFLDKVLE
-273 PMFFGLLNTKLEDRS
+273 PMFFGLLNTRPEDRS

-304 DEIPY
+304 DEITY

-316 QEKIDEVDSV
+316 QEKIDEVDSC

-399 QTGIEDAEVKEHIA
+399 QTSIDDAEVKEHIA

-451 GAFPMGLLRELYAC
+451 GAFPMG
-465 RKSIEIFEEDNAAD
+465 
-479 IKRHIIQN
+479 
-487 NIYGVDIEKG
+487 
-497 AVDIARLRFWL
+497 
-508 ALIIDEK
+508 
-515 EPMPLPN
+515 
-522 LDFKIMQGNSLLE
+522 
-535 SYKGVDL
+535 
-542 DVTSKKLK
+542 
-550 TGKDTKKTRGVLSL
+550 
-564 GFEETDV
+564 FEETDV
-571 QKTIQD
+571 QKIIQD

-656 GVKGHREIFEQVRL
+656 GVKGHREMFDLVRL

-685 FFFHLSLTMLKL
+685 FFFHLALTMLKI

-731 INLGEMRLFENAPG
+731 VNLGEMRLFENAPG
-745 QHNMITLFRRTEG
+745 QHNMITLFRKTEE
-758 DNKKDICRILDVHRT
+758 DNKKDSCRIIDVHRT
-773 GALNEILFTDI
+773 GALNEVLFADI
-784 ITGKDAETVYSVSS
+784 TTGKDAETVYSVSS

-878 DASVLNTILH
+878 DAFVLNSILKS
-888 NSNDKTLLKVF
+888 SNDKTLLKVF

-923 DIKNELMLKKLYPII
+923 DIKNELMLKQLYPII

-1014 YDLKYI
+1014 YDLKYL

-1046 TATPLSEIPIKKVAD
+1046 TATPLSEIPIKKCGD
-1061 REMSSVVLL
+1061 REMASIVLL

-1075 SAKKQGKNTS
+1075 SAKKQGKDTS

-1108 VDPDTPISREEYE
+1108 VDPETPISREEYE

>member
-40 EVLDE
+40 EALDE

-102 VFNDGTNWR
+102 VFNDGINWR

-132 GDEKAF
+132 GDEKAY
-138 YKTPIL
+138 YKTPVS
-144 RFESLRTKANEFLEI
+144 RFVDLQKKANEFLEI
-159 KKAFSVEALSDDFFD
+159 KKAFSVEALSDDFFAA
-174 EYRKQYAEFVKF
+174 YRKQYAEFVKF

-199 VEQETGEP
+199 MEQETGEP

-237 FLQSKGWLADNLH
+237 FLQSKGWLAGNLH

-259 SDEVKGNFLDKVLE
+259 SDEVKEDFLDKVLE
-273 PMFFGLLNTKLEDRS
+273 PMFFGLLNTKPEDRS

-428 SELAMSIDQKL
+428 SELAMSIDRKL

-628 QFFLWHTYFADVFEQ
+628 QFFLWHTYFADVFEK

-649 IGNPPYI
+649 IGNPPYNE
-656 GVKGHREIFEQVRL
+656 VRDLDKELQESYKKSLFYAQAKGGRL
-670 GNLGKYFIGKMDYLY
+670 NLFQ
-685 FFFHLSLTMLKL
+685 FFYPLSLYILKSY
-697 NGVSSFIT
+697 GICSFIT
-705 TNYYVTADGAVK
+705 QNSILAEESAIGNRKMIFSDSLVLKVDSFPERDNVRLRVFESVKMSVAILLIRKQTNIVDQTFHVNVWKDKFMSSKSILKISKQEIMQVYPNDLVIPICDNIRWNILSKMRRVGIFSINAQAGEIDMTKYKSNFSQDKIAYRVVTGAQVLRYRLTDTPSQGSVLYLKKADLSESRYAAFEQERIVMQRITGVDSKIRIIATMLPKCTYCANSTNYISGCSNQID
-717 LRKHL
+717 
-722 RVSSSLLSL
+722 LLYL
-731 INLGEMRLFENAPG
+731 LG
-745 QHNMITLFRRTEG
+745 
-758 DNKKDICRILDVHRT
+758 V
-773 GALNEILFTDI
+773 
-784 ITGKDAETVYSVSS
+784 
-798 QNMLFDGSECYIR
+798 
-811 LANSQSTS
+811 
-819 IDNILMKIQNGNQTI
+819 
-834 REICTINQGI
+834 
-844 VSGADYVSEKHL
+844 
-856 SKYPISSQKRDG
+856 
-868 IFVLDELHPS
+868 
-878 DASVLNTILH
+878 
-888 NSNDKTLLKVF
+888 
-899 FKNSDIGKYVTN
+899 
-911 EKSTKHI
+911 
-918 LFLGK
+918 
-923 DIKNELMLKKLYPII
+923 
-938 AEHIYAFKQI
+938 
-948 LVDKR
+948 
-953 ASLNEKTEQWFT
+953 
-965 LNRGTSHPEV
+965 
-975 FSKCKIVCPQRSK
+975 
-988 TNTFGYNECEW
+988 
-999 YAASDVFFLTNPKEG
+999 
-1014 YDLKYI
+1014 
-1020 LGLLNSKLYFMWLYS
+1020 LNSKSINFFFKQTSTNTNVTS
-1035 KGKRKGETLEL
+1035 K
-1046 TATPLSEIPIKKVAD
+1046 EIAKFPILVNVN
-1061 REMSSVVLL
+1061 SISVITKL
-1070 VDSII
+1070 VKEILDL
-1075 SAKKQGKNTS
+1075 KQRMFDTS

-1108 VDPDTPISREEYE
+1108 VDPETPISREEYE
-1121 AYKEE
+1121 AYKEK

>member
-26 LQDYFHADKVRVSP
+26 LQDYFHADKVRVNA

-58 TTRDNYELGFFYY
+58 TTQDNYELGFFYY

-207 DVQYFT
+207 DAQYFT
-213 SFKEDDKLVR
+213 SFKKDDKLVR

-237 FLQSKGWLADNLH
+237 FLQSKGWLAGNLH

-259 SDEVKGNFLDKVLE
+259 SEEVKGDFLDKVLE
-273 PMFFGLLNTKLEDRS
+273 PMFFGLLNTRPEDRS

-316 QEKIDEVDSV
+316 QEKIDEVESV

-399 QTGIEDAEVKEHIA
+399 QTGIDDAEVKEHIA

-451 GAFPMGLLRELYAC
+451 GAFPMGLLRELYSC

-571 QKTIQD
+571 QKIIQD

-649 IGNPPYI
+649 IGNPPY
-656 GVKGHREIFEQVRL
+656 GVSIKDDYRKAVVTSWGNVPDYEIYYYFIVLAAPLLKEKGIMSYIIPNTFLFNTFAKHFREMLVEKWNVLEILDCTKFPIFESAVVRNAINLFQKDSEGSKKVGYRNTANVTSFSDLLEREREFMTVESLLTMNQNWGLAYFLPTSIRNVVNLISSSPLAVKDVFPEISQGLIAYDKYKGQSEEIIKSRAYHSFVYKDGLKKWLWGEDVTRYNLTWNGKEYIDYCNGIANPRNPSFFVGKRMLVREITNPSIFAALIEIEAYNDPSIIIV
-670 GNLGKYFIGKMDYLY
+670 KESKDYP
-685 FFFHLSLTMLKL
+685 
-697 NGVSSFIT
+697 I
-705 TNYYVTADGAVK
+705 
-717 LRKHL
+717 
-722 RVSSSLLSL
+722 
-731 INLGEMRLFENAPG
+731 
-745 QHNMITLFRRTEG
+745 
-758 DNKKDICRILDVHRT
+758 
-773 GALNEILFTDI
+773 EIL
-784 ITGKDAETVYSVSS
+784 V
-798 QNMLFDGSECYIR
+798 
-811 LANSQSTS
+811 
-819 IDNILMKIQNGNQTI
+819 
-834 REICTINQGI
+834 GI
-844 VSGADYVSEKHL
+844 
-856 SKYPISSQKRDG
+856 
-868 IFVLDELHPS
+868 
-878 DASVLNTILH
+878 
-888 NSNDKTLLKVF
+888 
-899 FKNSDIGKYVTN
+899 
-911 EKSTKHI
+911 
-918 LFLGK
+918 
-923 DIKNELMLKKLYPII
+923 M
-938 AEHIYAFKQI
+938 
-948 LVDKR
+948 
-953 ASLNEKTEQWFT
+953 
-965 LNRGTSHPEV
+965 
-975 FSKCKIVCPQRSK
+975 
-988 TNTFGYNECEW
+988 
-999 YAASDVFFLTNPKEG
+999 
-1014 YDLKYI
+1014 
-1020 LGLLNSKLYFMWLYS
+1020 NSKLATFFHFNHSPKATKGAFPKILVQDIKEFPLPKVNSDERKILMRLVDDVTTIK
-1035 KGKRKGETLEL
+1035 KGK
-1046 TATPLSEIPIKKVAD
+1046 SIAD
-1061 REMSSVVLL
+1061 
-1070 VDSII
+1070 
-1075 SAKKQGKNTS
+1075 TS

-1108 VDPDTPISREEYE
+1108 VDPETPISREEYE

>member
-40 EVLDE
+40 EALDE
-45 DAEDRKGY
+45 DVEDRKGY

-58 TTRDNYELGFFYY
+58 TTQDNYELGFFYY

-102 VFNDGTNWR
+102 VFNDGINWR

-132 GDEKAF
+132 GDEKAY
-138 YKTPIL
+138 YKTPVS
-144 RFESLRTKANEFLEI
+144 RFVDLQKKANEFLEI
-159 KKAFSVEALSDDFFD
+159 KKAFSVEALSDDFFAA
-174 EYRKQYAEFVKF
+174 YRKQYAEFVKF

-237 FLQSKGWLADNLH
+237 FLQSKGWLAGNLH

-259 SDEVKGNFLDKVLE
+259 SDEVKEDFLDKVLE
-273 PMFFGLLNTKLEDRS
+273 PMFFGLLNTKPEDRS

-304 DEIPY
+304 DKIPY

-399 QTGIEDAEVKEHIA
+399 QTGIDDAEVKEHIA

-571 QKTIQD
+571 QKVIQD

-628 QFFLWHTYFADVFEQ
+628 QFFLWHTYFADVFEK

-649 IGNPPYI
+649 IGNPPYVNVEGI
-656 GVKGHREIFEQVRL
+656 SVEDKKIYKDTFTCFEKRADLFSLFLEMALTKLASASAVVTYIIPSIIHSNLSYKKLRNL
-670 GNLGKYFIGKMDYLY
+670 FLDNKWLSEVCYTGGKVFHAPTVDTTILRFCKRGNKKII
-685 FFFHLSLTMLKL
+685 LK
-697 NGVSSFIT
+697 NAVDFENQQVSSVPSDYFSLFQNLISISDQK
-705 TNYYVTADGAVK
+705 TNDLMGK
-717 LRKHL
+717 LFNHDFP
-722 RVSSSLLSL
+722 
-731 INLGEMRLFENAPG
+731 RLDEN
-745 QHNMITLFRRTEG
+745 F
-758 DNKKDICRILDVHRT
+758 
-773 GALNEILFTDI
+773 
-784 ITGKDAETVYSVSS
+784 SV
-798 QNMLFDGSECYIR
+798 F
-811 LANSQSTS
+811 
-819 IDNILMKIQNGNQTI
+819 
-834 REICTINQGI
+834 QGI
-844 VSGADYVSEKHL
+844 VTGNNPAFIFDSEAEALSNGIDKELLHPLCHGRDIERYAVRSRERRILYVDSSINLSTYPNTEKWLLTFKEELDKRNQGKSDIIAWNSLHRPRVKSELDLKEKIL
-856 SKYPISSQKRDG
+856 VQNTRNEALKTRICA
-868 IFVLDELHPS
+868 VLDDKSVYGSQGVNFIIPNDVHASLRYLLGILDSTLINYLFATRFLNLAIKAEYLKQLRIPIPS
-878 DASVLNTILH
+878 ALILKQLESLVSKVL
-888 NSNDKTLLKVF
+888 
-899 FKNSDIGKYVTN
+899 
-911 EKSTKHI
+911 E
-918 LFLGK
+918 
-923 DIKNELMLKKLYPII
+923 LKKVNIE
-938 AEHIYAFKQI
+938 A
-948 LVDKR
+948 DTT
-953 ASLNEKTEQWFT
+953 SLE
-965 LNRGTSHPEV
+965 
-975 FSKCKIVCPQRSK
+975 
-988 TNTFGYNECEW
+988 Y
-999 YAASDVFFLTNPKEG
+999 
-1014 YDLKYI
+1014 
-1020 LGLLNSKLYFMWLYS
+1020 
-1035 KGKRKGETLEL
+1035 
-1046 TATPLSEIPIKKVAD
+1046 
-1061 REMSSVVLL
+1061 
-1070 VDSII
+1070 
-1075 SAKKQGKNTS
+1075 
-1085 ALENQIDFLVYHLY
+1085 QIDFLVYHLY

-1108 VDPDTPISREEYE
+1108 VDPETPISREEYE
-1121 AYKEE
+1121 AYKKE

>member
-88 IRPYLGYGFDAALA
+88 IRPYLGFGFDAALA

-207 DVQYFT
+207 DAQYFT

-237 FLQSKGWLADNLH
+237 FLQSKGWLAGNLH

-259 SDEVKGNFLDKVLE
+259 SDEVKGDFLDKVLE
-273 PMFFGLLNTKLEDRS
+273 PMFFGLLNTKPEDRS

-399 QTGIEDAEVKEHIA
+399 QTGIDDAEVKKHIA

-428 SELAMSIDQKL
+428 SELAMSIDRKL

-542 DVTSKKLK
+542 NVTSKTLK

-628 QFFLWHTYFADVFEQ
+628 QFFLWHTYFADVFEK

-656 GVKGHREIFEQVRL
+656 DSETMCKTIPQMRELYARRYSTAKGNWDMFVVFVELVIGLTRNRGV
-670 GNLGKYFIGKMDYLY
+670 Y
-685 FFFHLSLTMLKL
+685 
-697 NGVSSFIT
+697 SFIVPNKLIAAKYAGKLREFIKQGSILEIRDYGSVDVFTNACVYPCTIIAST
-705 TNYYVTADGAVK
+705 TNE
-717 LRKHL
+717 HEE
-722 RVSSSLLSL
+722 VSFLKMKDKNDYEIRNSFSSK
-731 INLGEMRLFENAPG
+731 IFN
-745 QHNMITLFRRTEG
+745 
-758 DNKKDICRILDVHRT
+758 DI
-773 GALNEILFTDI
+773 E
-784 ITGKDAETVYSVSS
+784 YW
-798 QNMLFDGSECYIR
+798 
-811 LANSQSTS
+811 
-819 IDNILMKIQNGNQTI
+819 
-834 REICTINQGI
+834 
-844 VSGADYVSEKHL
+844 
-856 SKYPISSQKRDG
+856 
-868 IFVLDELHPS
+868 
-878 DASVLNTILH
+878 
-888 NSNDKTLLKVF
+888 
-899 FKNSDIGKYVTN
+899 DIGFVR
-911 EKSTKHI
+911 SSM
-918 LFLGK
+918 FGV
-923 DIKNELMLKKLYPII
+923 LKKYL
-938 AEHIYAFKQI
+938 
-948 LVDKR
+948 
-953 ASLNEKTEQWFT
+953 SC
-965 LNRGTSHPEV
+965 
-975 FSKCKIVCPQRSK
+975 SKI
-988 TNTFGYNECEW
+988 
-999 YAASDVFFLTNPKEG
+999 
-1014 YDLKYI
+1014 
-1020 LGLLNSKLYFMWLYS
+1020 
-1035 KGKRKGETLEL
+1035 ETLE
-1046 TATPLSEIPIKKVAD
+1046 KV
-1061 REMSSVVLL
+1061 
-1070 VDSII
+1070 
-1075 SAKKQGKNTS
+1075 
-1085 ALENQIDFLVYHLY
+1085 
-1099 GLTYDEVLI
+1099 EVLGAAT
-1108 VDPDTPISREEYE
+1108 VSE
-1121 AYKEE
+1121 AYKIREVVLDTKDRLNSFKMINTGTIDP

>member
-58 TTRDNYELGFFYY
+58 TTQDNYELGFFYY

-88 IRPYLGYGFDAALA
+88 IRPYLGYGFDAVLA

-207 DVQYFT
+207 DAQYFT
-213 SFKEDDKLVR
+213 SFKKDDKLVC

-237 FLQSKGWLADNLH
+237 FLQSKGWLAGNLH

-259 SDEVKGNFLDKVLE
+259 SDEVKGDFLDKVLE
-273 PMFFGLLNTKLEDRS
+273 PMFFGLLNTRPEDRS

-304 DEIPY
+304 GEIPY

-316 QEKIDEVDSV
+316 QEKIDEVESV

-399 QTGIEDAEVKEHIA
+399 QTGIDDAEVKAHIA

-649 IGNPPYI
+649 IGNPPY
-656 GVKGHREIFEQVRL
+656 GVSIKDDYRKAVVASWGNVPDYEIYYYFIVLAAPLLKEKGIMSYIIPNTFLFNTFAKHFREMLVEKWNVLEILDCTKFPIFESAVVRNAINLFQKDSEGSKQVGYRNIANVTSFSDLLEREREFMTVESLLAMNQNWGLAYFLPTSIRNVVNLISSSPLAVKDVFPEISQGLIAYDKYKGQSEKIIKSRAYHSFVYKDGLKKWLWGEDVTRYNLTWNGKEYIDYCNGIANPRNPSFFVGKRMLVREITNPSIFAALIEIEAYNDPSIIIVKESR
-670 GNLGKYFIGKMDYLY
+670 DYP
-685 FFFHLSLTMLKL
+685 
-697 NGVSSFIT
+697 I
-705 TNYYVTADGAVK
+705 
-717 LRKHL
+717 
-722 RVSSSLLSL
+722 
-731 INLGEMRLFENAPG
+731 
-745 QHNMITLFRRTEG
+745 
-758 DNKKDICRILDVHRT
+758 
-773 GALNEILFTDI
+773 EIL
-784 ITGKDAETVYSVSS
+784 V
-798 QNMLFDGSECYIR
+798 
-811 LANSQSTS
+811 
-819 IDNILMKIQNGNQTI
+819 
-834 REICTINQGI
+834 GI
-844 VSGADYVSEKHL
+844 
-856 SKYPISSQKRDG
+856 
-868 IFVLDELHPS
+868 
-878 DASVLNTILH
+878 
-888 NSNDKTLLKVF
+888 
-899 FKNSDIGKYVTN
+899 
-911 EKSTKHI
+911 
-918 LFLGK
+918 
-923 DIKNELMLKKLYPII
+923 M
-938 AEHIYAFKQI
+938 
-948 LVDKR
+948 
-953 ASLNEKTEQWFT
+953 
-965 LNRGTSHPEV
+965 
-975 FSKCKIVCPQRSK
+975 
-988 TNTFGYNECEW
+988 
-999 YAASDVFFLTNPKEG
+999 
-1014 YDLKYI
+1014 
-1020 LGLLNSKLYFMWLYS
+1020 NSKLATFFHFNHSPKATKGAFPKILVQDIKEFPLPKVNSDERKILMRLVDDVTTIK
-1035 KGKRKGETLEL
+1035 KGK
-1046 TATPLSEIPIKKVAD
+1046 
-1061 REMSSVVLL
+1061 
-1070 VDSII
+1070 SI
-1075 SAKKQGKNTS
+1075 AETS

>member
-26 LQDYFHADKVRVSP
+26 LQDYFHADKVRVNA

-58 TTRDNYELGFFYY
+58 TTQDNYELGFFYY

-207 DVQYFT
+207 DAQYFT
-213 SFKEDDKLVR
+213 SFKKDDKLVR

-237 FLQSKGWLADNLH
+237 FLQSKGWLAGNLH

-259 SDEVKGNFLDKVLE
+259 SDEVKGDFLDKVLE
-273 PMFFGLLNTKLEDRS
+273 PMFFGLLNTKPEDRS

-316 QEKIDEVDSV
+316 QEKIDEVESV

-399 QTGIEDAEVKEHIA
+399 QTGIEDADVKEHIA

-571 QKTIQD
+571 QKVIQD

-614 EVQDAVDELEIPND
+614 EVQDAVEELEIPND

-649 IGNPPYI
+649 IGNPPYVNVEGI
-656 GVKGHREIFEQVRL
+656 SVEDKKIYKDTFTCFEKRADLFSLFLEMALTKLASASAVVTYIIPSIIHSNLSYKKLRNL
-670 GNLGKYFIGKMDYLY
+670 FLDNKWLSEVCYTGGKVFHAPTVDTTILRFCKRGNKKII
-685 FFFHLSLTMLKL
+685 LK
-697 NGVSSFIT
+697 NAVDFENQQVSSVPSDYFSLFQNLISISDQK
-705 TNYYVTADGAVK
+705 TNDLMGK
-717 LRKHL
+717 LFNHDL
-722 RVSSSLLSL
+722 P
-731 INLGEMRLFENAPG
+731 RLDEN
-745 QHNMITLFRRTEG
+745 F
-758 DNKKDICRILDVHRT
+758 
-773 GALNEILFTDI
+773 
-784 ITGKDAETVYSVSS
+784 SV
-798 QNMLFDGSECYIR
+798 F
-811 LANSQSTS
+811 
-819 IDNILMKIQNGNQTI
+819 
-834 REICTINQGI
+834 QGI
-844 VSGADYVSEKHL
+844 VTGNNPAFIFDSEAEALSNGIDKELLHPLCHGRDIERYAVRSRERRILYVDGSINLSTYPNTEKWLLTFKEELDKRNQGKSDIIAWNSLHRPRVKSELDLKEKIL
-856 SKYPISSQKRDG
+856 VQNTRNEALKTRICA
-868 IFVLDELHPS
+868 VLDDKSVYGSQGVNFIIPNDVHASLRYLLGILDSTLINYLFATKFLNLAIKAEYLKQLRIPIPS
-878 DASVLNTILH
+878 AAILKQLESLVSKVL
-888 NSNDKTLLKVF
+888 
-899 FKNSDIGKYVTN
+899 
-911 EKSTKHI
+911 E
-918 LFLGK
+918 
-923 DIKNELMLKKLYPII
+923 LKKVNIEADI
-938 AEHIYAFKQI
+938 T
-948 LVDKR
+948 
-953 ASLNEKTEQWFT
+953 SLE
-965 LNRGTSHPEV
+965 
-975 FSKCKIVCPQRSK
+975 
-988 TNTFGYNECEW
+988 Y
-999 YAASDVFFLTNPKEG
+999 
-1014 YDLKYI
+1014 
-1020 LGLLNSKLYFMWLYS
+1020 
-1035 KGKRKGETLEL
+1035 
-1046 TATPLSEIPIKKVAD
+1046 
-1061 REMSSVVLL
+1061 
-1070 VDSII
+1070 
-1075 SAKKQGKNTS
+1075 
-1085 ALENQIDFLVYHLY
+1085 QIDFLVYHLY
-1099 GLTYDEVLI
+1099 GLTYDEVLN
-1108 VDPDTPISREEYE
+1108 VAPETPISREEYE

>member
-58 TTRDNYELGFFYY
+58 TTQDNYELGFFYY

-88 IRPYLGYGFDAALA
+88 IRPYLGFGFDAALA

-159 KKAFSVEALSDDFFD
+159 KKAFSVEALSDDFFAA
-174 EYRKQYAEFVKF
+174 YRKQYAEFVKF

-207 DVQYFT
+207 DAQYFT

-237 FLQSKGWLADNLH
+237 FLQSKGWLAGNLH

-259 SDEVKGNFLDKVLE
+259 SDEVKGDFLDKVLE
-273 PMFFGLLNTKLEDRS
+273 PMFFGLLNTKPEDRS

-399 QTGIEDAEVKEHIA
+399 QTDIDDAEVKEHIA

-614 EVQDAVDELEIPND
+614 EVQDAVDKLEIPND
-628 QFFLWHTYFADVFEQ
+628 KFFLWHTYFADVFEK

-649 IGNPPYI
+649 IGNPPYVNVEGI
-656 GVKGHREIFEQVRL
+656 SVEDKKIYKDTFTCFEKRADLFSLFLEMALTKLASASAVVTYIIPSIIHSNLSYKKLRNL
-670 GNLGKYFIGKMDYLY
+670 FLDNKWLSEVCYTGGKVFHAPTVDTTILRFCKSGNKKII
-685 FFFHLSLTMLKL
+685 LK
-697 NGVSSFIT
+697 NAVDFENQQVSSVPSDYFSLFQNLISISDQK
-705 TNYYVTADGAVK
+705 TNDLMGK
-717 LRKHL
+717 LFNHDFP
-722 RVSSSLLSL
+722 
-731 INLGEMRLFENAPG
+731 RLDEN
-745 QHNMITLFRRTEG
+745 F
-758 DNKKDICRILDVHRT
+758 
-773 GALNEILFTDI
+773 
-784 ITGKDAETVYSVSS
+784 SV
-798 QNMLFDGSECYIR
+798 F
-811 LANSQSTS
+811 
-819 IDNILMKIQNGNQTI
+819 
-834 REICTINQGI
+834 QGI
-844 VSGADYVSEKHL
+844 VTGNNPAFIFASEAEALSNRIDKELLHPLCHGRDIERYAVRSRERRILYLNNSVNIETYPNTETWLAAFKDAL
-856 SKYPISSQKRDG
+856 SKRREAKNGAIQWYSLQWPRVKRELDLKEK
-868 IFVLDELHPS
+868 ILVQNTRNEALKTRICAVLDDKSVYGSQGVNFIILNDVHVSLRYLLGILDSTLINYLFATKFLNLAIKAEYLKQLRIPIPS
-878 DASVLNTILH
+878 AAILKQLESLVSKVL
-888 NSNDKTLLKVF
+888 
-899 FKNSDIGKYVTN
+899 
-911 EKSTKHI
+911 E
-918 LFLGK
+918 
-923 DIKNELMLKKLYPII
+923 LKKVNIE
-938 AEHIYAFKQI
+938 A
-948 LVDKR
+948 DTT
-953 ASLNEKTEQWFT
+953 SLE
-965 LNRGTSHPEV
+965 
-975 FSKCKIVCPQRSK
+975 
-988 TNTFGYNECEW
+988 Y
-999 YAASDVFFLTNPKEG
+999 
-1014 YDLKYI
+1014 
-1020 LGLLNSKLYFMWLYS
+1020 
-1035 KGKRKGETLEL
+1035 
-1046 TATPLSEIPIKKVAD
+1046 
-1061 REMSSVVLL
+1061 
-1070 VDSII
+1070 
-1075 SAKKQGKNTS
+1075 
-1085 ALENQIDFLVYHLY
+1085 QIDFCVYHLY

-1108 VDPDTPISREEYE
+1108 VDPETPISREEYQSYNIE
-1121 AYKEE
+1121 Q

>member
-6 KETFKRLF
+6 KETFKHLF

-58 TTRDNYELGFFYY
+58 TTQDNYELGFFYY

-199 VEQETGEP
+199 VEQKTGEP
-207 DVQYFT
+207 DAQYFT

-237 FLQSKGWLADNLH
+237 FLQSKGWLAGNLH

-304 DEIPY
+304 GEIPY

-316 QEKIDEVDSV
+316 QEKIDEVESV

-399 QTGIEDAEVKEHIA
+399 QTGIEDVEVKEHIA

-419 DVEELGGAS
+419 DVEKLGGAS
-428 SELAMSIDQKL
+428 SELAMSIDRKL

-595 QQIDKYVKDYIKV
+595 QQIDKYVKDYIKI

-628 QFFLWHTYFADVFEQ
+628 QFFLWHTYFADVFEK

-649 IGNPPYI
+649 IGNPPY
-656 GVKGHREIFEQVRL
+656 GVSIKDDYRKAVVASWGNVPDYEIYYYFIVLAAPLLKEKGIMSYIIPNTFLFNTFAKHFREMLVEKWNVLEILDCTKFPIFESAVVRNAINLFQKDSEGSKQVGYRNTANVTSFSDLLEREREFMTVESLLAMNQNWGLAYFLPTSIRNVVNLISSSPLAVKDVFPEISQGLIAYDKYKGQSEKIIKSRAYHSFVYKDGLKKWLWGEDVTRYNLTWNGKEYIDYCNSIANPRNPSFFVGKRMLVREITNPSIFAALIEIEAYNDPSIIIVKESR
-670 GNLGKYFIGKMDYLY
+670 DYP
-685 FFFHLSLTMLKL
+685 
-697 NGVSSFIT
+697 I
-705 TNYYVTADGAVK
+705 
-717 LRKHL
+717 
-722 RVSSSLLSL
+722 
-731 INLGEMRLFENAPG
+731 
-745 QHNMITLFRRTEG
+745 
-758 DNKKDICRILDVHRT
+758 
-773 GALNEILFTDI
+773 EIL
-784 ITGKDAETVYSVSS
+784 V
-798 QNMLFDGSECYIR
+798 
-811 LANSQSTS
+811 
-819 IDNILMKIQNGNQTI
+819 
-834 REICTINQGI
+834 GI
-844 VSGADYVSEKHL
+844 
-856 SKYPISSQKRDG
+856 
-868 IFVLDELHPS
+868 
-878 DASVLNTILH
+878 
-888 NSNDKTLLKVF
+888 
-899 FKNSDIGKYVTN
+899 
-911 EKSTKHI
+911 
-918 LFLGK
+918 
-923 DIKNELMLKKLYPII
+923 M
-938 AEHIYAFKQI
+938 
-948 LVDKR
+948 
-953 ASLNEKTEQWFT
+953 
-965 LNRGTSHPEV
+965 
-975 FSKCKIVCPQRSK
+975 
-988 TNTFGYNECEW
+988 
-999 YAASDVFFLTNPKEG
+999 
-1014 YDLKYI
+1014 
-1020 LGLLNSKLYFMWLYS
+1020 NSKLATFFHFNHSPKATKGAFPKILVQDIKEFPLPKVNSDERKILMRLVDDVTTIK
-1035 KGKRKGETLEL
+1035 KGK
-1046 TATPLSEIPIKKVAD
+1046 
-1061 REMSSVVLL
+1061 
-1070 VDSII
+1070 SI
-1075 SAKKQGKNTS
+1075 AETS

>member
-58 TTRDNYELGFFYY
+58 TTQDNYELGFFYY

-102 VFNDGTNWR
+102 VFNDGANWR

-207 DVQYFT
+207 DAQYFT
-213 SFKEDDKLVR
+213 SFKKDDKLVR

-237 FLQSKGWLADNLH
+237 FLQSKGWLARNLH

-259 SDEVKGNFLDKVLE
+259 SDEVKGDFLDKVLE
-273 PMFFGLLNTKLEDRS
+273 PMFFGLLNTRPEDRS

-316 QEKIDEVDSV
+316 QEKIDEVESV

-399 QTGIEDAEVKEHIA
+399 QTGIDEAEVKEHIA

-428 SELAMSIDQKL
+428 SELAMSIDRKL

-451 GAFPMGLLRELYAC
+451 GAFPMGLLRELYSC

-564 GFEETDV
+564 SFEEADV

-595 QQIDKYVKDYIKV
+595 QQIDKYVKDYINI

-614 EVQDAVDELEIPND
+614 EVQDAVDKLEIPND

-649 IGNPPYI
+649 IGNPPY
-656 GVKGHREIFEQVRL
+656 GVSIKDDYRKAVVASWGNVPDYEIYYYFIVLAAPLLKEKGIMSYIIPNTFLFNTFAKHFREMLVEKWNVLEILDCTKFPIFESAVVRNAINLFQKDSEGSKQVGYRNTANVTSFSDLLEREREFMTVESLLAMNQNWGLAYFLPTSIRNVVNLISSSPLTVKDVFPEISQGLIAYDKYKGQSEEIIKSRAYHSFIYKDGLKKWLWGEDVTRYNLTWNGKEYIDYCNGIANPRNPSFFVGKRMLVREITNPSIFAALIEIEAYNDPSIIIVKESR
-670 GNLGKYFIGKMDYLY
+670 DYP
-685 FFFHLSLTMLKL
+685 
-697 NGVSSFIT
+697 I
-705 TNYYVTADGAVK
+705 
-717 LRKHL
+717 
-722 RVSSSLLSL
+722 
-731 INLGEMRLFENAPG
+731 
-745 QHNMITLFRRTEG
+745 
-758 DNKKDICRILDVHRT
+758 
-773 GALNEILFTDI
+773 EIL
-784 ITGKDAETVYSVSS
+784 V
-798 QNMLFDGSECYIR
+798 
-811 LANSQSTS
+811 
-819 IDNILMKIQNGNQTI
+819 
-834 REICTINQGI
+834 GI
-844 VSGADYVSEKHL
+844 
-856 SKYPISSQKRDG
+856 
-868 IFVLDELHPS
+868 
-878 DASVLNTILH
+878 
-888 NSNDKTLLKVF
+888 
-899 FKNSDIGKYVTN
+899 
-911 EKSTKHI
+911 
-918 LFLGK
+918 
-923 DIKNELMLKKLYPII
+923 M
-938 AEHIYAFKQI
+938 
-948 LVDKR
+948 
-953 ASLNEKTEQWFT
+953 
-965 LNRGTSHPEV
+965 
-975 FSKCKIVCPQRSK
+975 
-988 TNTFGYNECEW
+988 
-999 YAASDVFFLTNPKEG
+999 
-1014 YDLKYI
+1014 
-1020 LGLLNSKLYFMWLYS
+1020 NSKLATFFHFNHSPKATKGAFPKILVQDIKEYPLPKVNLDERKILMRLVDDVTTIK
-1035 KGKRKGETLEL
+1035 KGK
-1046 TATPLSEIPIKKVAD
+1046 SIAD
-1061 REMSSVVLL
+1061 
-1070 VDSII
+1070 
-1075 SAKKQGKNTS
+1075 TS

-1108 VDPDTPISREEYE
+1108 VDPETPISREEYE

>member
-58 TTRDNYELGFFYY
+58 TTQDNYELGFFYY

-132 GDEKAF
+132 GDEKAY

-207 DVQYFT
+207 DAQYFI
-213 SFKEDDKLVR
+213 SFKKDDKLVR

-237 FLQSKGWLADNLH
+237 FLQSKGWLAGNLH

-259 SDEVKGNFLDKVLE
+259 SEEVKGDFLDKVLE
-273 PMFFGLLNTKLEDRS
+273 PMFFGLLNTRPEDRS

-316 QEKIDEVDSV
+316 QEKIDEVESV

-399 QTGIEDAEVKEHIA
+399 QTGIDDAEVKEHIA

-451 GAFPMGLLRELYAC
+451 GAFPMGLLRELYSC

-571 QKTIQD
+571 QKIIQD

-649 IGNPPYI
+649 IGNPPY
-656 GVKGHREIFEQVRL
+656 GVSIKDDYRKAVVTSWGNVPDYEIYYYFIVLAAPLLKEKGIMSYIIPNTFLFNTFAKHFREMLVEKWNVLEILDCTKFPIFESAVVRNAINLFQKDSEGSKKVGYRNTANVTSFSDLLEREREFMTVESLLTMNQNWGLAYFLPTSIRNVVNLISSSPLAVKDVFPEISQGLIAYDKYKGQSEEIIKSRAYHSFVYKDGLKKWLWGEDVTRYNLTWNGKEYIDYCNGIANPRNPSFFVGKRMLVREI
-670 GNLGKYFIGKMDYLY
+670 
-685 FFFHLSLTMLKL
+685 
-697 NGVSSFIT
+697 
-705 TNYYVTADGAVK
+705 TNPSIFAA
-717 LRKHL
+717 
-722 RVSSSLLSL
+722 L
-731 INLGEMRLFENAPG
+731 IEIEAYNN
-745 QHNMITLFRRTEG
+745 T
-758 DNKKDICRILDVHRT
+758 
-773 GALNEILFTDI
+773 ALN
-784 ITGKDAETVYSVSS
+784 
-798 QNMLFDGSECYIR
+798 
-811 LANSQSTS
+811 
-819 IDNILMKIQNGNQTI
+819 
-834 REICTINQGI
+834 
-844 VSGADYVSEKHL
+844 
-856 SKYPISSQKRDG
+856 
-868 IFVLDELHPS
+868 
-878 DASVLNTILH
+878 
-888 NSNDKTLLKVF
+888 
-899 FKNSDIGKYVTN
+899 
-911 EKSTKHI
+911 
-918 LFLGK
+918 
-923 DIKNELMLKKLYPII
+923 
-938 AEHIYAFKQI
+938 
-948 LVDKR
+948 
-953 ASLNEKTEQWFT
+953 
-965 LNRGTSHPEV
+965 
-975 FSKCKIVCPQRSK
+975 
-988 TNTFGYNECEW
+988 
-999 YAASDVFFLTNPKEG
+999 
-1014 YDLKYI
+1014 
-1020 LGLLNSKLYFMWLYS
+1020 
-1035 KGKRKGETLEL
+1035 
-1046 TATPLSEIPIKKVAD
+1046 
-1061 REMSSVVLL
+1061 
-1070 VDSII
+1070 
-1075 SAKKQGKNTS
+1075 
-1085 ALENQIDFLVYHLY
+1085 
-1099 GLTYDEVLI
+1099 
-1108 VDPDTPISREEYE
+1108 
-1121 AYKEE
+1121 

>member
-207 DVQYFT
+207 DAQYFT
-213 SFKEDDKLVR
+213 SFKKDDKLVR

-237 FLQSKGWLADNLH
+237 FLQSKGWLAGNLH

-259 SDEVKGNFLDKVLE
+259 SDEVKGDFLDKVLE
-273 PMFFGLLNTKLEDRS
+273 PMFFGLLNTRPEDRS

-304 DEIPY
+304 GEIPY

-316 QEKIDEVDSV
+316 QEKIDEVESV

-399 QTGIEDAEVKEHIA
+399 QTGIDDAEVKEHIA

-649 IGNPPYI
+649 IGNPPY
-656 GVKGHREIFEQVRL
+656 GVSIKDDYRKAVVASWGNVPDYEIYYYFIVLAAPLLKEKGIMSYIIPNTFLFNTFAKHFREMLVEKWNVLEILDCTKFPIFESAVVRNAINLFQKDSEGSKQVGYRNTANVTSFSDLLEREREFMTVESLLAMNQNWGLAFYLGANDIKVINQISSSIDSICNHYDVSQGYIPYRKSDLIKIYGKEEGERIVKERLWHSLQPLDNTYIQEIYGRDITKYSYHSTGEYVKYGKHLACYVDLKFFNSSRLLVREI
-670 GNLGKYFIGKMDYLY
+670 
-685 FFFHLSLTMLKL
+685 
-697 NGVSSFIT
+697 
-705 TNYYVTADGAVK
+705 TN
-717 LRKHL
+717 
-722 RVSSSLLSL
+722 
-731 INLGEMRLFENAPG
+731 P
-745 QHNMITLFRRTEG
+745 Q
-758 DNKKDICRILDVHRT
+758 
-773 GALNEILFTDI
+773 I
-784 ITGKDAETVYSVSS
+784 IAC
-798 QNMLFDGSECYIR
+798 L
-811 LANSQSTS
+811 
-819 IDNILMKIQNGNQTI
+819 
-834 REICTINQGI
+834 
-844 VSGADYVSEKHL
+844 
-856 SKYPISSQKRDG
+856 
-868 IFVLDELHPS
+868 LDELFVNDPQLI
-878 DASVLNTILH
+878 SVIVRDERYSL
-888 NSNDKTLLKVF
+888 
-899 FKNSDIGKYVTN
+899 
-911 EKSTKHI
+911 E
-918 LFLGK
+918 FLWG
-923 DIKNELMLKKLYPII
+923 I
-938 AEHIYAFKQI
+938 
-948 LVDKR
+948 
-953 ASLNEKTEQWFT
+953 
-965 LNRGTSHPEV
+965 
-975 FSKCKIVCPQRSK
+975 
-988 TNTFGYNECEW
+988 
-999 YAASDVFFLTNPKEG
+999 
-1014 YDLKYI
+1014 
-1020 LGLLNSKLYFMWLYS
+1020 LNSKLATYYHFHHS
-1035 KGKRKGETLEL
+1035 PKATKGAFPKILVQDIKGF
-1046 TATPLSEIPIKKVAD
+1046 PLPIASNEQISSLGKVSKKV
-1061 REMSSVVLL
+1061 LT
-1070 VDSII
+1070 
-1075 SAKKQGKNTS
+1075 KKKSNLSTDTS

-1108 VDPDTPISREEYE
+1108 VDPETPISREEYE

>member
-26 LQDYFHADKVRVSP
+26 LQDYFHADKVRVNA

-58 TTRDNYELGFFYY
+58 TTQDNYELGFFYY

-207 DVQYFT
+207 DAQYFT
-213 SFKEDDKLVR
+213 SFKKDDKLVR

-237 FLQSKGWLADNLH
+237 FLQSKGWLARNLH
-250 YMHDLFYDA
+250 YMHDLFYD
-259 SDEVKGNFLDKVLE
+259 EVKGDFLDKVLE

-316 QEKIDEVDSV
+316 QEKIDEVESV

-399 QTGIEDAEVKEHIA
+399 QTGIDDAEVKGHIA

-571 QKTIQD
+571 QKIIQD

-628 QFFLWHTYFADVFEQ
+628 QFFLWHTYFADVFEK

-656 GVKGHREIFEQVRL
+656 SAVNMSRTKDEKEIYKKQYPEV
-670 GNLGKYFIGKMDYLY
+670 
-685 FFFHLSLTMLKL
+685 
-697 NGVSSFIT
+697 V
-705 TNYYVTADGAVK
+705 GAYD
-717 LRKHL
+717 
-722 RVSSSLLSL
+722 
-731 INLGEMRLFENAPG
+731 M
-745 QHNMITLFRRTEG
+745 
-758 DNKKDICRILDVHRT
+758 
-773 GALNEILFTDI
+773 
-784 ITGKDAETVYSVSS
+784 Y
-798 QNMLFDGSECYIR
+798 
-811 LANSQSTS
+811 
-819 IDNILMKIQNGNQTI
+819 
-834 REICTINQGI
+834 
-844 VSGADYVSEKHL
+844 
-856 SKYPISSQKRDG
+856 
-868 IFVLDELHPS
+868 
-878 DASVLNTILH
+878 
-888 NSNDKTLLKVF
+888 
-899 FKNSDIGKYVTN
+899 
-911 EKSTKHI
+911 I
-918 LFLGK
+918 LFLLLALKITTKVYSFIIPNKLLIADYAQKTRIAMHQMGW
-923 DIKNELMLKKLYPII
+923 KNSVDVSIFNVFKNAGVYPII
-938 AEHIYAFKQI
+938 ILGHKHGDEKYSQYLLEDYSDLLKRQYVEYDEIQTSLTIKDCGLKVCSGATGFQAQI
-948 LVDKR
+948 IKKYVVDGEMPNTIPFTVSGNVDR
-953 ASLNEKTEQWFT
+953 YCYSNCRVRYMGEKYHFAYITYNTEIA
-965 LNRGTSHPEV
+965 L
-975 FSKCKIVCPQRSK
+975 SKWNMWQNPKIVIAGMTKSIEATYVGTPLALGVGVYAITDFS
-988 TNTFGYNECEW
+988 TFLPFY
-999 YAASDVFFLTNPKEG
+999 V
-1014 YDLKYI
+1014 
-1020 LGLLNSKLYFMWLYS
+1020 LGILNSKYTTYYLCTKFKDKHLAGGYLAINKSTIEQLPMI
-1035 KGKRKGETLEL
+1035 E
-1046 TATPLSEIPIKKVAD
+1046 SENQQEIAD
-1061 REMSSVVLL
+1061 LAKNITV
-1070 VDSII
+1070 
-1075 SAKKQGKNTS
+1075 KKQIDVSADTTS
-1085 ALENQIDFLVYHLY
+1085 LENQIDFLVYHLY

-1108 VDPDTPISREEYE
+1108 VDPETPISREEYE

>member
-26 LQDYFHADKVRVSP
+26 LQDYFHADKVRVNA

-58 TTRDNYELGFFYY
+58 TTQDNYELGFFYY

-102 VFNDGTNWR
+102 VFNDGNNWR

-144 RFESLRTKANEFLEI
+144 RFESLRTKANQFLEI

-207 DVQYFT
+207 DAQYFT
-213 SFKEDDKLVR
+213 SFKKDDKLVR

-237 FLQSKGWLADNLH
+237 FLQSKGWLAGNLH

-259 SDEVKGNFLDKVLE
+259 SDEVKGDFLDKVLE
-273 PMFFGLLNTKLEDRS
+273 PMFFGLLNTKPEDRS

-316 QEKIDEVDSV
+316 QEKIDEVESV

-399 QTGIEDAEVKEHIA
+399 QTGIDDVEVKEHIA

-419 DVEELGGAS
+419 DVVELGGAS

-479 IKRHIIQN
+479 IKHHIIQN

-508 ALIIDEK
+508 ALIIDEN

-571 QKTIQD
+571 QKIIQD

-608 CAEGNH
+608 CAEENH

-649 IGNPPYI
+649 IGNPPY
-656 GVKGHREIFEQVRL
+656 GVSIKDDYRKAVVASWGNVPDYEIYYYFIVLAAPLLKEKGIMSYIIPNTFLFNTFAKHFREMLVEKWNVLEILDCTKFPIFESAVVRNAINLFQKDSDGSKQVGYRNTANVTSYSDLLEREREFMTVESLLAMNQNWGLAFYLGANDIKVINQISSSIDSICNHYDVSQGYIPYRKSDLIKIYGKEEGERIVKERLWHSQQPLDNTYIQEIYGRDITKYSYHSTGEYVKYGKHLACYVDLKFFNSSRLLVREI
-670 GNLGKYFIGKMDYLY
+670 
-685 FFFHLSLTMLKL
+685 
-697 NGVSSFIT
+697 
-705 TNYYVTADGAVK
+705 TN
-717 LRKHL
+717 
-722 RVSSSLLSL
+722 
-731 INLGEMRLFENAPG
+731 P
-745 QHNMITLFRRTEG
+745 Q
-758 DNKKDICRILDVHRT
+758 
-773 GALNEILFTDI
+773 I
-784 ITGKDAETVYSVSS
+784 IAC
-798 QNMLFDGSECYIR
+798 L
-811 LANSQSTS
+811 
-819 IDNILMKIQNGNQTI
+819 
-834 REICTINQGI
+834 
-844 VSGADYVSEKHL
+844 
-856 SKYPISSQKRDG
+856 
-868 IFVLDELHPS
+868 LDELFVNDPQLI
-878 DASVLNTILH
+878 SVIVRDERYSL
-888 NSNDKTLLKVF
+888 
-899 FKNSDIGKYVTN
+899 
-911 EKSTKHI
+911 E
-918 LFLGK
+918 FLWG
-923 DIKNELMLKKLYPII
+923 I
-938 AEHIYAFKQI
+938 
-948 LVDKR
+948 
-953 ASLNEKTEQWFT
+953 
-965 LNRGTSHPEV
+965 
-975 FSKCKIVCPQRSK
+975 
-988 TNTFGYNECEW
+988 
-999 YAASDVFFLTNPKEG
+999 
-1014 YDLKYI
+1014 
-1020 LGLLNSKLYFMWLYS
+1020 LNSKLATYYHFHHS
-1035 KGKRKGETLEL
+1035 PKATKGAFPKILVQDIKGF
-1046 TATPLSEIPIKKVAD
+1046 PLPIASNEQIRSLGKVSKKV
-1061 REMSSVVLL
+1061 LT
-1070 VDSII
+1070 
-1075 SAKKQGKNTS
+1075 KKKTNLSTDTS

-1099 GLTYDEVLI
+1099 GLAYDEVLI
-1108 VDPDTPISREEYE
+1108 VDPETPISREEYE
-1121 AYKEE
+1121 AYNIEQ

>member
-26 LQDYFHADKVRVSP
+26 LQDYFHADKVRVNA

-58 TTRDNYELGFFYY
+58 TTQDNYELGFFYY

-207 DVQYFT
+207 DAQYFT
-213 SFKEDDKLVR
+213 SFKKDDKLVR

-237 FLQSKGWLADNLH
+237 FLQSKGWLAGNLH

-259 SDEVKGNFLDKVLE
+259 SDEVKGDFLDKVLE

-316 QEKIDEVDSV
+316 QEKIDEVESV

-399 QTGIEDAEVKEHIA
+399 QTGIDDAEVKGHIA

-571 QKTIQD
+571 QKIIQD

-628 QFFLWHTYFADVFEQ
+628 QFFLWHTYFADVFEK

-649 IGNPPYI
+649 IGNPPY
-656 GVKGHREIFEQVRL
+656 GVSIKDDYRKAVVASLGNVPDYEIYYYFIVLAAPLLKEKGIMSYIIPNTFLFNTFAKHFREMLVEKWNVLEILDCTKFPIFESAVVRNAINLFQKDSEGSKQVGYRNTANVTSFSDLLEREREFMTVESLLTMNQNWGLAYFLPTSIRNVVNLISSSPLAVKDFFPEISQGLIAYDKYKGQSEEIIKSRAYHSFVYKDGLKKWLWGEDVTRYNLTWNGKEYIDYCNGIANPRNPSFFVGKRMLVREITNPSIFAALIEIEAYNDPSIIIVKESR
-670 GNLGKYFIGKMDYLY
+670 DYP
-685 FFFHLSLTMLKL
+685 
-697 NGVSSFIT
+697 I
-705 TNYYVTADGAVK
+705 
-717 LRKHL
+717 
-722 RVSSSLLSL
+722 
-731 INLGEMRLFENAPG
+731 
-745 QHNMITLFRRTEG
+745 
-758 DNKKDICRILDVHRT
+758 
-773 GALNEILFTDI
+773 EIL
-784 ITGKDAETVYSVSS
+784 V
-798 QNMLFDGSECYIR
+798 
-811 LANSQSTS
+811 
-819 IDNILMKIQNGNQTI
+819 
-834 REICTINQGI
+834 GI
-844 VSGADYVSEKHL
+844 
-856 SKYPISSQKRDG
+856 
-868 IFVLDELHPS
+868 
-878 DASVLNTILH
+878 
-888 NSNDKTLLKVF
+888 
-899 FKNSDIGKYVTN
+899 
-911 EKSTKHI
+911 
-918 LFLGK
+918 
-923 DIKNELMLKKLYPII
+923 M
-938 AEHIYAFKQI
+938 
-948 LVDKR
+948 
-953 ASLNEKTEQWFT
+953 
-965 LNRGTSHPEV
+965 
-975 FSKCKIVCPQRSK
+975 
-988 TNTFGYNECEW
+988 
-999 YAASDVFFLTNPKEG
+999 
-1014 YDLKYI
+1014 
-1020 LGLLNSKLYFMWLYS
+1020 NSKLATFFHFNHS
-1035 KGKRKGETLEL
+1035 PKATKGAFPKILVQDIKEFPLPKVNSDERKILMRLVDNVTTIKKRK
-1046 TATPLSEIPIKKVAD
+1046 SIAD
-1061 REMSSVVLL
+1061 
-1070 VDSII
+1070 
-1075 SAKKQGKNTS
+1075 TS

-1108 VDPDTPISREEYE
+1108 VDPETPISREEYE

>member
-14 QSKFNLSKWQML
+14 QSKFYLSKWQML
-26 LQDYFHADKVRVSP
+26 LQDYFHADKVRVNA

-58 TTRDNYELGFFYY
+58 TTQDNYELGFFYY

-102 VFNDGTNWR
+102 VFNDGNNWR

-207 DVQYFT
+207 DAQYFT
-213 SFKEDDKLVR
+213 SFKKDDKLVR

-237 FLQSKGWLADNLH
+237 FLQSKGWLAGNLH

-259 SDEVKGNFLDKVLE
+259 SDEVKGDFLDKVLE
-273 PMFFGLLNTKLEDRS
+273 PMFFGLLNTKPEDRS

-316 QEKIDEVDSV
+316 QEKIDEVESV

-399 QTGIEDAEVKEHIA
+399 QTGIDEAEVKEHIA

-428 SELAMSIDQKL
+428 SELAMSIDRKL

-508 ALIIDEK
+508 ALIIDEN

-571 QKTIQD
+571 QKIIQD

-614 EVQDAVDELEIPND
+614 EVQDAVDALEIPND
-628 QFFLWHTYFADVFEQ
+628 QFFLWHTYFADVFEK

-656 GVKGHREIFEQVRL
+656 NVEGISVEDKKIYKDTFTCFEKRADLFSLFLEMALTKLASASAVVTYIIPSIIHSNLSYKKLRNL
-670 GNLGKYFIGKMDYLY
+670 FLDNKWLSEVCYTGGKVFHAPTVDTTVLRFCKRGNKKII
-685 FFFHLSLTMLKL
+685 LK
-697 NGVSSFIT
+697 NAVDFENQQVSSVPSDYFSLFQNLISISDQK
-705 TNYYVTADGAVK
+705 TNDLMGK
-717 LRKHL
+717 LFNHDFP
-722 RVSSSLLSL
+722 
-731 INLGEMRLFENAPG
+731 RLDEN
-745 QHNMITLFRRTEG
+745 F
-758 DNKKDICRILDVHRT
+758 
-773 GALNEILFTDI
+773 
-784 ITGKDAETVYSVSS
+784 SV
-798 QNMLFDGSECYIR
+798 F
-811 LANSQSTS
+811 
-819 IDNILMKIQNGNQTI
+819 
-834 REICTINQGI
+834 QGI
-844 VSGADYVSEKHL
+844 VTGNNPAFIFDSEAEALSNGIDKELLHPLCHGRDIERYAVRSRERRILYLNNSVNIESYPNTETWLAAFKDALAKRREAKNGAIQWYSLQWPRVKSELDLKEKIL
-856 SKYPISSQKRDG
+856 VQNTRNEALKTRICA
-868 IFVLDELHPS
+868 VLDDKSVYGSQGVNFIIPNDVHASLRYLLGILDSTLINYLFATKFLNLAIKAEYLKQLRIPIPS
-878 DASVLNTILH
+878 AAILKQLESLVSKVL
-888 NSNDKTLLKVF
+888 
-899 FKNSDIGKYVTN
+899 
-911 EKSTKHI
+911 E
-918 LFLGK
+918 
-923 DIKNELMLKKLYPII
+923 LKKVNIE
-938 AEHIYAFKQI
+938 A
-948 LVDKR
+948 DTT
-953 ASLNEKTEQWFT
+953 SLE
-965 LNRGTSHPEV
+965 
-975 FSKCKIVCPQRSK
+975 
-988 TNTFGYNECEW
+988 Y
-999 YAASDVFFLTNPKEG
+999 
-1014 YDLKYI
+1014 
-1020 LGLLNSKLYFMWLYS
+1020 
-1035 KGKRKGETLEL
+1035 
-1046 TATPLSEIPIKKVAD
+1046 
-1061 REMSSVVLL
+1061 
-1070 VDSII
+1070 
-1075 SAKKQGKNTS
+1075 
-1085 ALENQIDFLVYHLY
+1085 QIDFLVYHLY

-1108 VDPDTPISREEYE
+1108 VDPETPISREEYE
-1121 AYKEE
+1121 AYNIEQ

>member
-1 MATYN
+1 MVTYN

-102 VFNDGTNWR
+102 VFNDGNNWR

-207 DVQYFT
+207 DAQYFT

-237 FLQSKGWLADNLH
+237 FLQSKGWLAGNLH

-259 SDEVKGNFLDKVLE
+259 SDEVKEDFLDKVLE
-273 PMFFGLLNTKLEDRS
+273 PMFFGLLNTKPEDRS

-326 FPAGMFQSLF
+326 FPAGMFLSLF

-399 QTGIEDAEVKEHIA
+399 QTGIEDAEVKKHIA

-542 DVTSKKLK
+542 SQIQNKVKRGKSVMIREKRSNQMVVSKPELSLVFDEQDAQKNIQDIIKLYFDVTDHVKR
-550 TGKDTKKTRGVLSL
+550 D
-564 GFEETDV
+564 
-571 QKTIQD
+571 D
-577 LVKSYFSITD
+577 L
-587 HTLRAQRR
+587 RR
-595 QQIDKYVKDYIKV
+595 QITLSIKDYIKKCGPAIV
-608 CAEGNH
+608 G
-614 EVQDAVDELEIPND
+614 EVDDLEIPND

-649 IGNPPYI
+649 IGNPPY
-656 GVKGHREIFEQVRL
+656 GVSIKDDYRKAVVASWGNVPDYEIYYYFIVLAAPLLKKRGIMSYIIPNTFLFNTFAKHFREMLVEKWNVLEILDCTKFPIFESAVVRNAINLFQKDSEGSKQVGYRNTANVTSFSDLLEREREFMTVESLLAMNQNWGLAFYLGANDIKVINQISSSIDSICNHYDVSQGYIPYRKSDLIKIYGKEEGERIVKERLWHSLQPLDNTYIQEIYGRDITKYSYHSTGEYVKYGKHLACYVDLKFFNSSRLLVREI
-670 GNLGKYFIGKMDYLY
+670 
-685 FFFHLSLTMLKL
+685 
-697 NGVSSFIT
+697 
-705 TNYYVTADGAVK
+705 TN
-717 LRKHL
+717 
-722 RVSSSLLSL
+722 
-731 INLGEMRLFENAPG
+731 P
-745 QHNMITLFRRTEG
+745 Q
-758 DNKKDICRILDVHRT
+758 
-773 GALNEILFTDI
+773 I
-784 ITGKDAETVYSVSS
+784 IAC
-798 QNMLFDGSECYIR
+798 L
-811 LANSQSTS
+811 
-819 IDNILMKIQNGNQTI
+819 
-834 REICTINQGI
+834 
-844 VSGADYVSEKHL
+844 
-856 SKYPISSQKRDG
+856 
-868 IFVLDELHPS
+868 LDEVFVNDPQLI
-878 DASVLNTILH
+878 SVIVRDERYSL
-888 NSNDKTLLKVF
+888 
-899 FKNSDIGKYVTN
+899 
-911 EKSTKHI
+911 E
-918 LFLGK
+918 FLWG
-923 DIKNELMLKKLYPII
+923 I
-938 AEHIYAFKQI
+938 
-948 LVDKR
+948 
-953 ASLNEKTEQWFT
+953 
-965 LNRGTSHPEV
+965 
-975 FSKCKIVCPQRSK
+975 
-988 TNTFGYNECEW
+988 
-999 YAASDVFFLTNPKEG
+999 
-1014 YDLKYI
+1014 
-1020 LGLLNSKLYFMWLYS
+1020 LNSKLATYYHFHHS
-1035 KGKRKGETLEL
+1035 PKATKGAFPKILVQDIKGF
-1046 TATPLSEIPIKKVAD
+1046 PLPIASDEQISSLGKVSKKV
-1061 REMSSVVLL
+1061 LT
-1070 VDSII
+1070 
-1075 SAKKQGKNTS
+1075 KKKSNLSTDTS

-1108 VDPDTPISREEYE
+1108 VDPETPISREEYE
-1121 AYKEE
+1121 SYNIEQ